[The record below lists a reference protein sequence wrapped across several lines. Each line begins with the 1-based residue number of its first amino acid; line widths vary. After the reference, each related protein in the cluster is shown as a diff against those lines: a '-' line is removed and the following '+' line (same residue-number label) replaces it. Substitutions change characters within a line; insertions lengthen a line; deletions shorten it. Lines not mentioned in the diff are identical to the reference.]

1 METFLLN
8 LLKTSLLGSLAIL
21 AMLVLKPLWR
31 ERYRAK
37 TRCWLWLALA
47 AFLLLPVDF
56 SVKNAPVQAAPPK
69 DYTLFVGT
77 DKTAIQSTDN
87 LFGDMAE
94 KSGQSPAQVRDTIIQ
109 RPVTNPEQKT
119 TRYIPVTTILFYG
132 YLAGAAAFLL
142 YQGVSYALFRRTVRR
157 WKRDVSRADYAAML
171 SDTARDLG
179 VSAPEMIVCEA
190 ISTPAVTGL
199 LRPRLLLPHE
209 RYDVQELRYILR
221 HELCH
226 LKRRDMLLKLVL
238 LAANAMHWFNPVVY
252 LMLRQADEDIEL
264 ACDSAATDGLE
275 LPERAAYSRTL
286 LAAVQSSVRALPAT
300 TCFGG
305 TVERLKRR
313 ITNVLGAQKK
323 RGLGVVALVLALTL
337 TAGCA
342 ISWGERAQKNDDP
355 FADKSYTV
363 DILLYEAPAF
373 TDGFTD
379 GTYPSFRTTTNTAGE
394 KYVTLCDA
402 WGSTSIY
409 GPMEEYTLEKQ
420 SFYALFG
427 STKASPVDDLI
438 QNNKSAWSGHCEEA
452 SDGQPNQ
459 VYLLKQKDGS
469 VYLGLA
475 GDYEEDGSELFCS
488 VFRLNEQVNPIYA
501 SMDDYAAACVED
513 LKKGTMTYSVSENND
528 YASRSI
534 EDTVA
539 DVRVTQLEQADS
551 LGNLS
556 PDGTV
561 LELWYFQYEM
571 KPTNEAGMQID
582 VIGGQELTDDG
593 YLNENWTH
601 YLTVLHYT
609 YGEKTGYQV
618 IGTYTGNDGLWYNG
632 CSYSGEEKYYLHDF
646 YVDYAGL
653 DLPKMFIPD
662 LLNDTAADG
671 YGRANQCEARLIS
684 GDGSY
689 YFYAPITAWAC
700 NPGTEF
706 WYSRYDTG
714 SYFNAKKLEQS
725 LDEAKA
731 EWESTGAKA
740 EKTDAGWRF
749 VTHEGM
755 SNTIVTLFDAPDGTC
770 YEVTTHWTFD
780 GSTEENQ
787 WGWNRD
793 RAVEGEAVILQAMVN
808 SFRTS
813 KILFTDGSPNGSESS
828 DPAPDDTAFQADLQL
843 ASNGGASWL
852 SLNTDGMA
860 VGGHDPKDSA
870 PTVLLDT
877 CDYKEYDPSESSP
890 SGSAVPPGGGN
901 PLALCLS
908 LSNSARFTFYE
919 GSDFMLY
926 QHGDT
931 RYYKVSSYGDYAT
944 IFDAMLAWYNKT
956 PDKEATFESDLVL
969 ASNAATVDILAFCP
983 ASGESG
989 SHAPLLTGYSVALDS
1004 YEYKPIDKP
1013 KNLDGLD
1020 SVELWPHNAQATCLI
1035 FYKGTNTVKYVSG
1048 KSERYYRA
1056 VGDFSIV
1063 DNDGRTLYDLMRV
1076 WYDTAEYS
1084 DMLTSDVRA
1093 QSKSFS
1099 WQEAAQN
1106 WANAYYGTQKEVTSG
1121 SIYKFTWLNVT
1132 VNPAEET
1139 TQAKRKAGEIDD
1151 NTYCFAV
1158 RVEFTAESANALQSA
1173 MAGNT
1178 VKCEN
1183 PAAPK
1188 DAYEFYRCCTI
1199 QLRDDGRW
1207 YGTELGTGWLCA
1219 IPKKEGLPPPF
1230 FAVFQRRA
1238 GKSTGTSQRYVV

>member
-37 TRCWLWLALA
+37 TRCWLWLAMA

-142 YQGVSYALFRRTVRR
+142 YQGISYAHFRRTVRR

-171 SDTARDLG
+171 SNTARDLG

-323 RGLGVVALVLALTL
+323 RGLGVVALVLALTF

-342 ISWGERAQKNDDP
+342 VSWGNKNELSDP
-355 FADKSYTV
+355 FGKSYTIA
-363 DILLYEAPAF
+363 DIVYIGVEPDDTFRENAANAELLLRPDAQSITLTWTDRYKWDCTAAGSFEMTEENFDRYFDGSAFEAADNPAGWQESDMSAAKLRRENANTWCF
-373 TDGFTD
+373 TTSSPPDGLTD
-379 GTYPSFRTTTNTAGE
+379 Y
-394 KYVTLCDA
+394 LC
-402 WGSTSIY
+402 
-409 GPMEEYTLEKQ
+409 
-420 SFYALFG
+420 
-427 STKASPVDDLI
+427 
-438 QNNKSAWSGHCEEA
+438 
-452 SDGQPNQ
+452 
-459 VYLLKQKDGS
+459 LLQQKDGTL
-469 VYLGLA
+469 YLAMGYYPDSKQTAPHCFHTL
-475 GDYEEDGSELFCS
+475 
-488 VFRLNEQVNPIYA
+488 FRLAEKAVPIYA

-571 KPTNEAGMQID
+571 KPTNEAGAQINI
-582 VIGGQELTDDG
+582 VGGQELTDDG
-593 YLNENWTH
+593 YLNEHWTH

-609 YGEKTGYQV
+609 YGEKTGYQI

-646 YVDYAGL
+646 YIDYAGL
-653 DLPKMFIPD
+653 NEPKMYIPD
-662 LLNDTAADG
+662 LVDGLVEDG
-671 YGRANQCEARLIS
+671 YGHGNSVEGRLIS
-684 GDGSY
+684 GSTYNFCY
-689 YFYAPITAWAC
+689 YYVPITGWAC
-700 NPGTEF
+700 SPGTDY

-714 SYFNAKKLEQS
+714 SYFSVKKLERGIN
-725 LDEAKA
+725 DAKA
-731 EWESTGAKA
+731 EWESTGVTG
-740 EKTDAGWRF
+740 EKVDTGCWRY

-755 SNTIVTLFDAPDGTC
+755 SNTIVTLFAGPNNTT
-770 YEVTTHWTFD
+770 YEVEIHWLFD

-787 WGWNRD
+787 WGWNHD
-793 RAVEGEAVILQAMVN
+793 RAVEEEAVILQAMVKHFTIN
-808 SFRTS
+808 GG
-813 KILFTDGSPNGSESS
+813 IYFTDGSSDSES
-828 DPAPDDTAFQADLQL
+828 PADTAFLTDLQL
-843 ASNGGASWL
+843 AANGGIESLTLFPAATSSIISPCEPVSTEGSELHVDLSNYGYSSTSEPENISLLNHIRIDLKGDSQSWF
-852 SLNTDGMA
+852 
-860 VGGHDPKDSA
+860 
-870 PTVLLDT
+870 
-877 CDYKEYDPSESSP
+877 ESYQ
-890 SGSAVPPGGGN
+890 GGN
-901 PLALCLS
+901 VIGYCAENRP
-908 LSNSARFTFYE
+908 TE
-919 GSDFMLY
+919 
-926 QHGDT
+926 
-931 RYYKVSSYGDYAT
+931 YY
-944 IFDAMLAWYNKT
+944 
-956 PDKEATFESDLVL
+956 
-969 ASNAATVDILAFCP
+969 LAF
-983 ASGESG
+983 
-989 SHAPLLTGYSVALDS
+989 
-1004 YEYKPIDKP
+1004 
-1013 KNLDGLD
+1013 
-1020 SVELWPHNAQATCLI
+1020 
-1035 FYKGTNTVKYVSG
+1035 
-1048 KSERYYRA
+1048 
-1056 VGDFSIV
+1056 GDF
-1063 DNDGRTLYDLMRV
+1063 GKYATLYDVILEWYHSAQSGTKPSDASSTTTTNAVSRDSLIKAADSYV
-1076 WYDTAEYS
+1076 DLGGYLWYTAGGKFCRWREGGSVETVCDLPLDYDTPVSASLSTQDNRILMNYHIGGATMGSFITDLYDTDGKKLSSINGYNAIAISGDIIVMTDHFMPTSNNMSISYDCGKTFTEFGDKDWFYGS
-1084 DMLTSDVRA
+1084 ALTED
-1093 QSKSFS
+1093 
-1099 WQEAAQN
+1099 
-1106 WANAYYGTQKEVTSG
+1106 GTYVTSVNSSLEIRDG
-1121 SIYKFTWLNVT
+1121 YVYTTAVYDINHEKSDDPLVT
-1132 VNPAEET
+1132 H
-1139 TQAKRKAGEIDD
+1139 
-1151 NTYCFAV
+1151 AV
-1158 RVEFTAESANALQSA
+1158 RISI
-1173 MAGNT
+1173 
-1178 VKCEN
+1178 K
-1183 PAAPK
+1183 
-1188 DAYEFYRCCTI
+1188 
-1199 QLRDDGRW
+1199 
-1207 YGTELGTGWLCA
+1207 TGAQEILD
-1219 IPKKEGLPPPF
+1219 
-1230 FAVFQRRA
+1230 
-1238 GKSTGTSQRYVV
+1238 

>member
-94 KSGQSPAQVRDTIIQ
+94 KSGQSPAAVRDTIIQ

-157 WKRDVSRADYAAML
+157 WKRDVARADYAAML

-179 VSAPEMIVCEA
+179 VSAPAMIVCEA

-323 RGLGVVALVLALTL
+323 RGLGIVALVLALTL

-342 ISWGERAQKNDDP
+342 VSWGERAQKNDDP

-363 DILLYEAPAF
+363 DTLLYEAPGF

-379 GTYPSFRTTTNTAGE
+379 GAYPTFRTATNPAGE
-394 KYVTLCDA
+394 KYVTMFNDLGYA
-402 WGSTSIY
+402 LIY
-409 GPMEEYTLEKQ
+409 GPMEEYKLEKQ

-427 STKASPVDDLI
+427 NTRDASPVDDLM
-438 QNNKSAWSGHCEEA
+438 QHNKSAWTGYCEEA
-452 SDGQPNQ
+452 KDSQPYQ
-459 VYLLKQKDGS
+459 AYLLEQEDGTI
-469 VYLGLA
+469 YLGLSA
-475 GDYEEDGSELFCS
+475 DYAEDGSECFCM
-488 VFRLNEQVNPIYA
+488 VYRLEKEDDTIYA
-501 SMDDYAAACVED
+501 SMDDYAAERVAG
-513 LKKGTMTYSVSENND
+513 LKKSMMTYSVSENNE
-528 YASRSI
+528 YGARSI
-534 EDTVA
+534 VDTIA
-539 DVRVTQLEQADS
+539 DVRVTQLEFADS

-571 KPTNEAGMQID
+571 KPTNEAGAQINI
-582 VIGGQELTDDG
+582 VGGQELTDDG
-593 YLNENWTH
+593 YLNEHWTH

-609 YGEKTGYQV
+609 SGEKTGYQI
-618 IGTYTGNDGLWYNG
+618 IGTSMSNDGLWYNG
-632 CSYSGEEKYYLHDF
+632 CSYGVDLKYYLHDF

-653 DLPKMFIPD
+653 DLPKMYIPNLVD
-662 LLNDTAADG
+662 GLVEDG
-671 YGRANQCEARLIS
+671 YGHGNTVEGRLIS
-684 GDGSY
+684 GNGNYS
-689 YFYAPITAWAC
+689 FYVPISGWTYKPDAEYA
-700 NPGTEF
+700 EY
-706 WYSRYDTG
+706 WYSSYNTG
-714 SYFNAKKLEQS
+714 SYFSVTEVDHS
-725 LDEAKA
+725 LYDEKP
-731 EWESTGAKA
+731 EWESAGYTA
-740 EKTDAGWRF
+740 EWIDESCRF

-755 SNTIVTLFDAPDGTC
+755 SNTVVTLFNGPNNTC
-770 YEVTTHWTFD
+770 YIVEIHWLFD

-787 WGWNRD
+787 WGWNHD
-793 RAVEGEAVILQAMVN
+793 RAVEEEAVILQAMVN

-813 KILFTDGSPNGSESS
+813 KILFTEKETSDSAAASTGFDALDAALDALGDMNVTADPLGHAVMVPNATAKWDDRNGTNIAYRTEIAKQFRQYSWKEASNVAQFGEEVLSVQCGRWNFYLYSNYKNVLSFFDQES
-828 DPAPDDTAFQADLQL
+828 DPKGYPYAFEITNTGAENAVWDAFYKWYEEAVAADNGKQAVTTTATDTLSRDSITKSADSYVDL
-843 ASNGGASWL
+843 
-852 SLNTDGMA
+852 DGYLWYIFS
-860 VGGHDPKDSA
+860 GK
-870 PTVLLDT
+870 L
-877 CDYKEYDPSESSP
+877 CRWRE
-890 SGSAVPPGGGN
+890 GSAVETICTLPIDTLTDSPVRATLSIMVSRVALRYHIGGATMG
-901 PLALCLS
+901 
-908 LSNSARFTFYE
+908 T
-919 GSDFMLY
+919 
-926 QHGDT
+926 
-931 RYYKVSSYGDYAT
+931 YAT
-944 IFDAMLAWYNKT
+944 ELYNSDGKQYVKIDGYESIAFDNHGNIVKT
-956 PDKEATFESDLVL
+956 LQFPPAQNNLSISYDSGKTWTSIGDADYFYGSVTEEGDIVNYTRADLTIRDGYVYTT
-969 ASNAATVDILAFCP
+969 AVYDVHHEKSNA
-983 ASGESG
+983 
-989 SHAPLLTGYSVALDS
+989 PL
-1004 YEYKPIDKP
+1004 
-1013 KNLDGLD
+1013 
-1020 SVELWPHNAQATCLI
+1020 
-1035 FYKGTNTVKYVSG
+1035 
-1048 KSERYYRA
+1048 
-1056 VGDFSIV
+1056 
-1063 DNDGRTLYDLMRV
+1063 
-1076 WYDTAEYS
+1076 
-1084 DMLTSDVRA
+1084 
-1093 QSKSFS
+1093 
-1099 WQEAAQN
+1099 
-1106 WANAYYGTQKEVTSG
+1106 VTH
-1121 SIYKFTWLNVT
+1121 
-1132 VNPAEET
+1132 
-1139 TQAKRKAGEIDD
+1139 
-1151 NTYCFAV
+1151 AV
-1158 RVEFTAESANALQSA
+1158 RISI
-1173 MAGNT
+1173 
-1178 VKCEN
+1178 K
-1183 PAAPK
+1183 
-1188 DAYEFYRCCTI
+1188 
-1199 QLRDDGRW
+1199 
-1207 YGTELGTGWLCA
+1207 TGAQEILD
-1219 IPKKEGLPPPF
+1219 
-1230 FAVFQRRA
+1230 
-1238 GKSTGTSQRYVV
+1238 

>member
-157 WKRDVSRADYAAML
+157 WKRDVARADYASLL

-264 ACDSAATDGLE
+264 ACDSAATDDLDRA
-275 LPERAAYSRTL
+275 ERAAYSRTL

-342 ISWGERAQKNDDP
+342 VSWGERTQKNDDP

-363 DILLYEAPAF
+363 DTLLYEAPGF

-379 GTYPSFRTTTNTAGE
+379 GAYPTFRTATNPAGE
-394 KYVTLCDA
+394 KYVTMFNDLGYA
-402 WGSTSIY
+402 LIY
-409 GPMEEYTLEKQ
+409 GPMEEYKLEKQ

-427 STKASPVDDLI
+427 STRDASPVDDLM
-438 QNNKSAWSGHCEEA
+438 QHNKSAWTGYCEEA
-452 SDGQPNQ
+452 KDSQPYQ
-459 VYLLKQKDGS
+459 AYLLEQEDGTI
-469 VYLGLA
+469 YLGLSA
-475 GDYEEDGSELFCS
+475 DYAEDGSECFCM
-488 VFRLNEQVNPIYA
+488 VYRLEKQDDTIYA
-501 SMDDYAAACVED
+501 SMDNYAATYVEE
-513 LKKGTMTYSVSENND
+513 LKKGTMTYSVSENNE

-593 YLNENWTH
+593 YLNEHWTH

-609 YGEKTGYQV
+609 YGEKTGYQI
-618 IGTYTGNDGLWYNG
+618 IGTSMSNDGLWYNG
-632 CSYSGEEKYYLHDF
+632 CSYGVDLKYYLHDF

-653 DLPKMFIPD
+653 DLPKMYIPNLVD
-662 LLNDTAADG
+662 GLVEDG
-671 YGRANQCEARLIS
+671 YGHGNSVEGRLVS
-684 GDGSY
+684 DSTYNFCY
-689 YFYAPITAWAC
+689 YYVPITGWAC
-700 NPGTEF
+700 SPGTDY

-714 SYFNAKKLEQS
+714 SYFSVKKLERGIN
-725 LDEAKA
+725 DAKA

-740 EKTDAGWRF
+740 EKTDTGWRY

-755 SNTIVTLFDAPDGTC
+755 SNTIVTLFDAPDNTC
-770 YEVTTHWTFD
+770 YEVEIHWSFD
-780 GSTEENQ
+780 GSTAENE

-793 RAVEGEAVILQAMVN
+793 RAVEEEAVILQAMVN

-813 KILFTDGSPNGSESS
+813 KILPTTDPVLD
-828 DPAPDDTAFQADLQL
+828 DPAFKADLQL
-843 ASNGGASWL
+843 ATNGGASWMYL
-852 SLNTDGMA
+852 SKNSAA
-860 VGGHDPKDSA
+860 VSDCNMRNVT
-870 PTVLLDT
+870 PTVNLDECSYALLNEEFTPDDGKQT
-877 CDYKEYDPSESSP
+877 
-890 SGSAVPPGGGN
+890 
-901 PLALCLS
+901 LTLW
-908 LSNSARFTFYE
+908 LSNNDSSHLAFFE
-919 GSDFMLY
+919 GTDIMLY
-926 QHGDT
+926 QRDGAH
-931 RYYKVSSYGDYAT
+931 YYKVSSYGDYAT
-944 IFDAMLAWYNKT
+944 LYDAMLAWYNS
-956 PDKEATFESDLVL
+956 AAESD
-969 ASNAATVDILAFCP
+969 
-983 ASGESG
+983 
-989 SHAPLLTGYSVALDS
+989 
-1004 YEYKPIDKP
+1004 
-1013 KNLDGLD
+1013 
-1020 SVELWPHNAQATCLI
+1020 
-1035 FYKGTNTVKYVSG
+1035 
-1048 KSERYYRA
+1048 
-1056 VGDFSIV
+1056 
-1063 DNDGRTLYDLMRV
+1063 
-1076 WYDTAEYS
+1076 
-1084 DMLTSDVRA
+1084 
-1093 QSKSFS
+1093 
-1099 WQEAAQN
+1099 
-1106 WANAYYGTQKEVTSG
+1106 
-1121 SIYKFTWLNVT
+1121 
-1132 VNPAEET
+1132 
-1139 TQAKRKAGEIDD
+1139 
-1151 NTYCFAV
+1151 
-1158 RVEFTAESANALQSA
+1158 
-1173 MAGNT
+1173 
-1178 VKCEN
+1178 
-1183 PAAPK
+1183 
-1188 DAYEFYRCCTI
+1188 
-1199 QLRDDGRW
+1199 
-1207 YGTELGTGWLCA
+1207 
-1219 IPKKEGLPPPF
+1219 
-1230 FAVFQRRA
+1230 
-1238 GKSTGTSQRYVV
+1238 TGTSAIASATVTRDSIIKAAGSYVDYGGYLWYTAGGKFCRWREGGSVETVCDLPLDYDTPVSASLSTQDNRILMNYHIGGATMGSFITDLYDTDGKKLSSINGYNAIAISGDIIVMTDYFMPTPNNLSISYDCGKTFTEFGDKDWFYGSALTEDGTYVTSVNSSLEIRDGYVYTTAVYDINHEKSDDPLVTHAVRISIKTGAQEILD

>member
-77 DKTAIQSTDN
+77 DKTTIQSTDN

-109 RPVTNPEQKT
+109 RPVTNPKQKT

-157 WKRDVSRADYAAML
+157 WKRDVARADYAAML

-342 ISWGERAQKNDDP
+342 VSWGERAQKNDDP

-363 DILLYEAPAF
+363 DTLLYEAPGF

-379 GTYPSFRTTTNTAGE
+379 GAYPTFRTATNPAGE
-394 KYVTLCDA
+394 KYVTMFNDLGYA
-402 WGSTSIY
+402 LIY
-409 GPMEEYTLEKQ
+409 GPMEEYKLEKQ

-427 STKASPVDDLI
+427 NTRDASPVDDLM
-438 QNNKSAWSGHCEEA
+438 QHNKSAWTGYCEEA
-452 SDGQPNQ
+452 KDSQPYQ
-459 VYLLKQKDGS
+459 TYLLEQEDGTI
-469 VYLGLA
+469 YLGLSA
-475 GDYEEDGSELFCS
+475 DYAEDGSECFCM
-488 VFRLNEQVNPIYA
+488 VYRLEKEDDTIYA
-501 SMDDYAAACVED
+501 SMDDYAAERVAE

-793 RAVEGEAVILQAMVN
+793 RAVEGEAAILQAMTD
-808 SFRTS
+808 SFTITG
-813 KILFTDGSPNGSESS
+813 KILLTQEDASAASTGFDALDAALDALGDMNVTADPLGHAVMVPNATAKWDDRNGTNIAYRTEIAKQFRQYSWKEASNVAQFGEEVLSVQCGRWNFYLYSNYKNVLSFFDQESDPKGYPYAFEITNTGAENAVWDAFYKWYEEAVAADNGKQTVTPAATDTLSRASITKSADSYVDNDDYLWYISGGKLCRWREGSAVETICTLPIDSLTDSPVRATLSIMVSRVALNYHIGGATMGTYVTDLYNYDGKLYVKIDGYESIAFDNYGNIVKTLQFPPAQNNLSISYDTGKTWTAIGDADYFYGSVTENNDSISYAPADLSIRDGYVYTTAVYDINHEKSS
-828 DPAPDDTAFQADLQL
+828 DP
-843 ASNGGASWL
+843 
-852 SLNTDGMA
+852 
-860 VGGHDPKDSA
+860 
-870 PTVLLDT
+870 
-877 CDYKEYDPSESSP
+877 
-890 SGSAVPPGGGN
+890 
-901 PLALCLS
+901 
-908 LSNSARFTFYE
+908 
-919 GSDFMLY
+919 
-926 QHGDT
+926 
-931 RYYKVSSYGDYAT
+931 
-944 IFDAMLAWYNKT
+944 
-956 PDKEATFESDLVL
+956 LV
-969 ASNAATVDILAFCP
+969 T
-983 ASGESG
+983 
-989 SHAPLLTGYSVALDS
+989 H
-1004 YEYKPIDKP
+1004 
-1013 KNLDGLD
+1013 
-1020 SVELWPHNAQATCLI
+1020 
-1035 FYKGTNTVKYVSG
+1035 
-1048 KSERYYRA
+1048 
-1056 VGDFSIV
+1056 
-1063 DNDGRTLYDLMRV
+1063 
-1076 WYDTAEYS
+1076 
-1084 DMLTSDVRA
+1084 
-1093 QSKSFS
+1093 
-1099 WQEAAQN
+1099 
-1106 WANAYYGTQKEVTSG
+1106 
-1121 SIYKFTWLNVT
+1121 
-1132 VNPAEET
+1132 
-1139 TQAKRKAGEIDD
+1139 
-1151 NTYCFAV
+1151 AV
-1158 RVEFTAESANALQSA
+1158 RISI
-1173 MAGNT
+1173 
-1178 VKCEN
+1178 K
-1183 PAAPK
+1183 
-1188 DAYEFYRCCTI
+1188 
-1199 QLRDDGRW
+1199 
-1207 YGTELGTGWLCA
+1207 TGAQEILD
-1219 IPKKEGLPPPF
+1219 
-1230 FAVFQRRA
+1230 
-1238 GKSTGTSQRYVV
+1238 

>member
-109 RPVTNPEQKT
+109 RPVTNPAQKT

-179 VSAPEMIVCEA
+179 MSAPEMIVCEA

-323 RGLGVVALVLALTL
+323 RGFGVVALVLALTL

-342 ISWGERAQKNDDP
+342 VSWGERAQKNDDP

-363 DILLYEAPAF
+363 DTLLYEAPGF

-379 GTYPSFRTTTNTAGE
+379 GAYPTFRTATNPAGE
-394 KYVTLCDA
+394 KYVTMFNDLGYA
-402 WGSTSIY
+402 LIY
-409 GPMEEYTLEKQ
+409 GPMEEYKLEKQ

-427 STKASPVDDLI
+427 NTRDASPVDDLM
-438 QNNKSAWSGHCEEA
+438 QHNKSAWTGYCEEA
-452 SDGQPNQ
+452 KDSQPYQ
-459 VYLLKQKDGS
+459 AYLLEQEDGTI
-469 VYLGLA
+469 YLGLSA
-475 GDYEEDGSELFCS
+475 DYAEDGSECFCM
-488 VFRLNEQVNPIYA
+488 VYQLEKEDDTIYA
-501 SMDDYAAACVED
+501 SMDDYAAERVAE
-513 LKKGTMTYSVSENND
+513 LKKGTMTYSVSENNE

-539 DVRVTQLEQADS
+539 DVRVTQLEFADS

-571 KPTNEAGMQID
+571 KLTNEAGMQID

-609 YGEKTGYQV
+609 YGEKTGYQI

-646 YVDYAGL
+646 YIDYAGL

-793 RAVEGEAVILQAMVN
+793 RAVEGEAEVLRAMVR
-808 SFRTS
+808 SFTVNW
-813 KILFTDGSPNGSESS
+813 DADAAA
-828 DPAPDDTAFQADLQL
+828 DPALDDSDFQADLQL
-843 ASNGGASWL
+843 ASNGGAAWMFLYRDNAAITDRDMLNVTPTVRLDECSYALLHDKFTPADGARSLTLWL
-852 SLNTDGMA
+852 SNNDSSHLVFFEDTDI
-860 VGGHDPKDSA
+860 
-870 PTVLLDT
+870 
-877 CDYKEYDPSESSP
+877 
-890 SGSAVPPGGGN
+890 
-901 PLALCLS
+901 
-908 LSNSARFTFYE
+908 
-919 GSDFMLY
+919 MLY
-926 QHGDT
+926 QRDDAY
-931 RYYKVSSYGDYAT
+931 YYKVSDYGDYAT
-944 IFDAMLAWYNKT
+944 LYDAMLAWFNSAQSGTEPSDASSATTTNAVSRDSLIKAADSYVDLGGYLWYTADGKFCRWHEGGSVETLRELPYNDVT
-956 PDKEATFESDLVL
+956 DQPAIATL
-969 ASNAATVDILAFCP
+969 AVEYDQ
-983 ASGESG
+983 
-989 SHAPLLTGYSVALDS
+989 VALRWHIGGATTGTTMLELYGADGKRTM
-1004 YEYKPIDKP
+1004 E
-1013 KNLDGLD
+1013 LDG
-1020 SVELWPHNAQATCLI
+1020 SAP
-1035 FYKGTNTVKYVSG
+1035 
-1048 KSERYYRA
+1048 
-1056 VGDFSIV
+1056 
-1063 DNDGRTLYDLMRV
+1063 
-1076 WYDTAEYS
+1076 
-1084 DMLTSDVRA
+1084 
-1093 QSKSFS
+1093 
-1099 WQEAAQN
+1099 
-1106 WANAYYGTQKEVTSG
+1106 
-1121 SIYKFTWLNVT
+1121 
-1132 VNPAEET
+1132 
-1139 TQAKRKAGEIDD
+1139 
-1151 NTYCFAV
+1151 FAI
-1158 RVEFTAESANALQSA
+1158 S
-1173 MAGNT
+1173 GNT
-1178 VKCEN
+1178 VVKLLSFPPTTGNLLLSTDGGKTWSAIGDADWFYGSVTEDSSGSTSYALADLTIRDGYVYTTAVYDVHHEKSN
-1183 PAAPK
+1183 APLVTHAVRISIK
-1188 DAYEFYRCCTI
+1188 
-1199 QLRDDGRW
+1199 
-1207 YGTELGTGWLCA
+1207 TGAQEILD
-1219 IPKKEGLPPPF
+1219 
-1230 FAVFQRRA
+1230 
-1238 GKSTGTSQRYVV
+1238 

>member
-157 WKRDVSRADYAAML
+157 WKRDVARADYASLL

-264 ACDSAATDGLE
+264 ACDSAATDDLDRA
-275 LPERAAYSRTL
+275 ERAAYSRTL

-342 ISWGERAQKNDDP
+342 VSWGERTQKNDDP

-363 DILLYEAPAF
+363 DTLLYEAPGF

-379 GTYPSFRTTTNTAGE
+379 GAYPTFRTATNPAGE
-394 KYVTLCDA
+394 KYVTMFNDLGYA
-402 WGSTSIY
+402 LIY
-409 GPMEEYTLEKQ
+409 GPMEEYKLEKQ

-427 STKASPVDDLI
+427 STRDASPVDDLM
-438 QNNKSAWSGHCEEA
+438 QHNKSAWTGYCEEA
-452 SDGQPNQ
+452 KDSQPYQ
-459 VYLLKQKDGS
+459 AYLLEQEDGTI
-469 VYLGLA
+469 YLGLSA
-475 GDYEEDGSELFCS
+475 DYAEDGSECFCM
-488 VFRLNEQVNPIYA
+488 VYRLEKEDDTIYA
-501 SMDDYAAACVED
+501 SMDDYAAERVAE
-513 LKKGTMTYSVSENND
+513 LKKGTMTYSVSENNE

-539 DVRVTQLEQADS
+539 DVRVTQLEFADS

-813 KILFTDGSPNGSESS
+813 KILPTTDPVLD
-828 DPAPDDTAFQADLQL
+828 DPAFKADLQL
-843 ASNGGASWL
+843 ATNGGASWMYL
-852 SLNTDGMA
+852 SKNSAA
-860 VGGHDPKDSA
+860 VSDCNMRNVT
-870 PTVLLDT
+870 PTVNLDECSYALLNEEFTPDDGKQT
-877 CDYKEYDPSESSP
+877 
-890 SGSAVPPGGGN
+890 
-901 PLALCLS
+901 LTLW
-908 LSNSARFTFYE
+908 LSNNDSSHLAFFE
-919 GSDFMLY
+919 GTDIMLY
-926 QHGDT
+926 QRDGAH
-931 RYYKVSSYGDYAT
+931 YYKVSSYGDYAT
-944 IFDAMLAWYNKT
+944 LYDAMLAWYNS
-956 PDKEATFESDLVL
+956 AAESD
-969 ASNAATVDILAFCP
+969 
-983 ASGESG
+983 
-989 SHAPLLTGYSVALDS
+989 
-1004 YEYKPIDKP
+1004 
-1013 KNLDGLD
+1013 
-1020 SVELWPHNAQATCLI
+1020 
-1035 FYKGTNTVKYVSG
+1035 
-1048 KSERYYRA
+1048 
-1056 VGDFSIV
+1056 
-1063 DNDGRTLYDLMRV
+1063 
-1076 WYDTAEYS
+1076 
-1084 DMLTSDVRA
+1084 
-1093 QSKSFS
+1093 
-1099 WQEAAQN
+1099 
-1106 WANAYYGTQKEVTSG
+1106 
-1121 SIYKFTWLNVT
+1121 
-1132 VNPAEET
+1132 
-1139 TQAKRKAGEIDD
+1139 
-1151 NTYCFAV
+1151 
-1158 RVEFTAESANALQSA
+1158 
-1173 MAGNT
+1173 
-1178 VKCEN
+1178 
-1183 PAAPK
+1183 
-1188 DAYEFYRCCTI
+1188 
-1199 QLRDDGRW
+1199 
-1207 YGTELGTGWLCA
+1207 
-1219 IPKKEGLPPPF
+1219 
-1230 FAVFQRRA
+1230 
-1238 GKSTGTSQRYVV
+1238 TGTSAIASATVTRDSIIKAAGSYVDYGGYLWYTAGGKFCRWREGGSVETVCDLPLDYDTPVSASLSTQDNRILMNYHIGGATMGSFITDLYDTDGKKLSSINGYNAIAISGDIIVMTDYFMPTPNNLSISYDCGKTFTEFGDKDWFYGSALTEDGTYVTSVNSSLEIRDGYVYTTAVYDINHEKSDDPLVTHAVRISIKTGAQEILD

>member
-47 AFLLLPVDF
+47 VFLLLPVDF

-77 DKTAIQSTDN
+77 DKTTIQSTDN

-157 WKRDVSRADYAAML
+157 WKRDVARADYAAML

-226 LKRRDMLLKLVL
+226 LKRRDMLFKLVL

-264 ACDSAATDGLE
+264 ACDSAATDGLDRT
-275 LPERAAYSRTL
+275 ERAAYSRTL

-342 ISWGERAQKNDDP
+342 VGWGERAQKNDP
-355 FADKSYTV
+355 FGGTTFSVEEAVYLATEARNAVRGFPYAPDTTFRALTIDSEKRVTMFTVSGDEFVFSPMEAASIDKST
-363 DILLYEAPAF
+363 F
-373 TDGFTD
+373 
-379 GTYPSFRTTTNTAGE
+379 S
-394 KYVTLCDA
+394 
-402 WGSTSIY
+402 
-409 GPMEEYTLEKQ
+409 
-420 SFYALFG
+420 ALFND
-427 STKASPVDDLI
+427 SSAE
-438 QNNKSAWSGHCEEA
+438 AWSGMSADELISGNQAVWKGSA
-452 SDGQPNQ
+452 SDATYEDYYN
-459 VYLLKQKDGS
+459 VLYLFAQKDGS
-469 VYLGLA
+469 FYVGLA
-475 GDYEEDGSELFCS
+475 YQALGSDSLNKAIEGIGS
-488 VFRLNEQVNPIYA
+488 VYRLIVENTDTIYA

-571 KPTNEAGMQID
+571 KPTNEAGVEIEP
-582 VIGGQELTDDG
+582 VGGQYVTDDG
-593 YLNENWTH
+593 YLRESWTH

-755 SNTIVTLFDAPDGTC
+755 SNTVVTLFDAPDNTC
-770 YEVTTHWTFD
+770 YEVEIHWSFD
-780 GSTEENQ
+780 GSTAENE

-793 RAVEGEAVILQAMVN
+793 RAVEGEAEVLRAMVR
-808 SFRTS
+808 SFTVNW
-813 KILFTDGSPNGSESS
+813 DADAAA
-828 DPAPDDTAFQADLQL
+828 DPALDDSDFQADLQL
-843 ASNGGASWL
+843 ASNGGAAWMFLYRDNAAITDRDMLNVTPTVRLDECSYALLHDKFTPADGARSLTLWL
-852 SLNTDGMA
+852 SNNDSSHLAFFEGTDI
-860 VGGHDPKDSA
+860 
-870 PTVLLDT
+870 
-877 CDYKEYDPSESSP
+877 
-890 SGSAVPPGGGN
+890 
-901 PLALCLS
+901 
-908 LSNSARFTFYE
+908 
-919 GSDFMLY
+919 MLY
-926 QHGDT
+926 QRDDAY
-931 RYYKVSSYGDYAT
+931 YYKVSDYGDYAT
-944 IFDAMLAWYNKT
+944 LYDAMLAWFNSAQSGT
-956 PDKEATFESDLVL
+956 EPSDASSAT
-969 ASNAATVDILAFCP
+969 T
-983 ASGESG
+983 
-989 SHAPLLTGYSVALDS
+989 
-1004 YEYKPIDKP
+1004 
-1013 KNLDGLD
+1013 
-1020 SVELWPHNAQATCLI
+1020 
-1035 FYKGTNTVKYVSG
+1035 TNTVSRDSLIKAADSYVDLGGYLWYTAGG
-1048 KSERYYRA
+1048 KFYRWHEGGSVETIDTLPIDSLTDSPVRA
-1056 VGDFSIV
+1056 TLSIRGSRV
-1063 DNDGRTLYDLMRV
+1063 ALNYHIGGATMGTYVTDLYNYDGKLYVKIDGYESIAFDNHGNIVKTLQFPPAQNNLSIS
-1076 WYDTAEYS
+1076 YDTGKTWTAIGDADYFYGSVTENNDSISYAPADLSIRDGYVYTTAVYDINHEKSS
-1084 DMLTSDVRA
+1084 DPL
-1093 QSKSFS
+1093 
-1099 WQEAAQN
+1099 
-1106 WANAYYGTQKEVTSG
+1106 VTH
-1121 SIYKFTWLNVT
+1121 
-1132 VNPAEET
+1132 
-1139 TQAKRKAGEIDD
+1139 
-1151 NTYCFAV
+1151 AV
-1158 RVEFTAESANALQSA
+1158 RISI
-1173 MAGNT
+1173 
-1178 VKCEN
+1178 K
-1183 PAAPK
+1183 
-1188 DAYEFYRCCTI
+1188 
-1199 QLRDDGRW
+1199 
-1207 YGTELGTGWLCA
+1207 TGAQEILD
-1219 IPKKEGLPPPF
+1219 
-1230 FAVFQRRA
+1230 
-1238 GKSTGTSQRYVV
+1238 

>member
-94 KSGQSPAQVRDTIIQ
+94 KSGQSPAAVRDTIIQ

-142 YQGVSYALFRRTVRR
+142 YQGISYALFRRTVRR

-199 LRPRLLLPHE
+199 LCPRLLLPHE

-342 ISWGERAQKNDDP
+342 TSWGSRDASTAP
-355 FADKSYTV
+355 FDGSRYNPMFVFGNSELTTGKDFRPLYYVSDGNGFSVQLSQGNGAKSVALTYGSTV
-363 DILLYEAPAF
+363 AVYMPLESVTLTQENF
-373 TDGFTD
+373 D
-379 GTYPSFRTTTNTAGE
+379 GTLLPDLDTLRGDNKAAWRVQLPDNFDDHDPEASPNLVFLLEQEDGTLYLCIGYHFEGGDAFPEDTDRIRWVYRLEKEDDTLYPSM
-394 KYVTLCDA
+394 DA
-402 WGSTSIY
+402 
-409 GPMEEYTLEKQ
+409 
-420 SFYALFG
+420 
-427 STKASPVDDLI
+427 
-438 QNNKSAWSGHCEEA
+438 
-452 SDGQPNQ
+452 
-459 VYLLKQKDGS
+459 
-469 VYLGLA
+469 
-475 GDYEEDGSELFCS
+475 
-488 VFRLNEQVNPIYA
+488 
-501 SMDDYAAACVED
+501 YAAAQVEK
-513 LKKGTMTYSVSENND
+513 LKKSTMSYCTSEDGN
-528 YASRSI
+528 YASQVA

-539 DVRVTQLEQADS
+539 DVRVTQLEQGDS

-571 KPTNEAGMQID
+571 KPTNEAGVEIEP
-582 VIGGQELTDDG
+582 VGGQYVTDDG
-593 YLNENWTH
+593 YLRESWTH

-653 DLPKMFIPD
+653 DLPKIYIPD
-662 LLNDTAADG
+662 LLGGAETDG

-793 RAVEGEAVILQAMVN
+793 RAVEGEAEVLRAMVR
-808 SFRTS
+808 SFTVNW
-813 KILFTDGSPNGSESS
+813 DADAAA
-828 DPAPDDTAFQADLQL
+828 DPALDDSDFQADLQL
-843 ASNGGASWL
+843 ASNGGAAWMFLYRDNAAITDRDMLNVTPTVRLDECSYALLHDKFTPADGARSLTLWL
-852 SLNTDGMA
+852 SNNDSSHLAFFEGTDI
-860 VGGHDPKDSA
+860 
-870 PTVLLDT
+870 
-877 CDYKEYDPSESSP
+877 
-890 SGSAVPPGGGN
+890 
-901 PLALCLS
+901 
-908 LSNSARFTFYE
+908 
-919 GSDFMLY
+919 MLY
-926 QHGDT
+926 QRDDAY
-931 RYYKVSSYGDYAT
+931 YYKVSDYGNYAT
-944 IFDAMLAWYNKT
+944 LYDAMLAWFNSAQSGT
-956 PDKEATFESDLVL
+956 EPSD
-969 ASNAATVDILAFCP
+969 ASSTTTTNAVSRDSLIKAA
-983 ASGESG
+983 
-989 SHAPLLTGYSVALDS
+989 DS
-1004 YEYKPIDKP
+1004 YVDLGGYLWYTAGGKLCRWHEGGSVETIDTLPIDYLNDAPVSASLSTQDNRILMSYHIGGATMGTYVTELYNSDGEQYVKIDGYESIAFDNHGNIVKTLQFP
-1013 KNLDGLD
+1013 PAQNNLSISYD
-1020 SVELWPHNAQATCLI
+1020 
-1035 FYKGTNTVKYVSG
+1035 SG
-1048 KSERYYRA
+1048 KTWTAIGDADYFYGSVTENNDSISYAPADLSIRDGYVYTTA
-1056 VGDFSIV
+1056 V
-1063 DNDGRTLYDLMRV
+1063 YDINH
-1076 WYDTAEYS
+1076 EKS
-1084 DMLTSDVRA
+1084 DDPL
-1093 QSKSFS
+1093 
-1099 WQEAAQN
+1099 
-1106 WANAYYGTQKEVTSG
+1106 VTH
-1121 SIYKFTWLNVT
+1121 
-1132 VNPAEET
+1132 
-1139 TQAKRKAGEIDD
+1139 
-1151 NTYCFAV
+1151 AV
-1158 RVEFTAESANALQSA
+1158 RISI
-1173 MAGNT
+1173 
-1178 VKCEN
+1178 K
-1183 PAAPK
+1183 
-1188 DAYEFYRCCTI
+1188 
-1199 QLRDDGRW
+1199 
-1207 YGTELGTGWLCA
+1207 TGAQEILD
-1219 IPKKEGLPPPF
+1219 
-1230 FAVFQRRA
+1230 
-1238 GKSTGTSQRYVV
+1238 

>member
-142 YQGVSYALFRRTVRR
+142 YQGVSYALFRRTVHR
-157 WKRDVSRADYAAML
+157 WKRDVFRADYAAML

-264 ACDSAATDGLE
+264 ACDSAATDDLDRA
-275 LPERAAYSRTL
+275 ERAAYSRTL

-342 ISWGERAQKNDDP
+342 VSWGNKNELSDP
-355 FADKSYTV
+355 FGKSYTIA
-363 DILLYEAPAF
+363 DIVYIGVEPDDTFRENAANAELLLRSDAQSMTLTWTDHYKWDCTAAGSFEMTEENFDRYFDGSAFEAADNPAGWQESDMSAAKLRRENANTWCF
-373 TDGFTD
+373 TTSSPPDGLTD
-379 GTYPSFRTTTNTAGE
+379 Y
-394 KYVTLCDA
+394 LC
-402 WGSTSIY
+402 
-409 GPMEEYTLEKQ
+409 
-420 SFYALFG
+420 
-427 STKASPVDDLI
+427 
-438 QNNKSAWSGHCEEA
+438 
-452 SDGQPNQ
+452 
-459 VYLLKQKDGS
+459 LLQQKDGTL
-469 VYLGLA
+469 YLAMGYYPDSKQTAPHCFHTL
-475 GDYEEDGSELFCS
+475 
-488 VFRLNEQVNPIYA
+488 FRLAEKAVPIYA

-513 LKKGTMTYSVSENND
+513 LKQGTMTYYTSENGN
-528 YASRSI
+528 YGSQAV

-539 DVRVTQLEQADS
+539 DVRVTQLEFADS

-571 KPTNEAGMQID
+571 KPTNEAGVEIEP
-582 VIGGQELTDDG
+582 VGGQYVTDDG
-593 YLNENWTH
+593 YLRESWTH
-601 YLTVLHYT
+601 YLTVLRYT

-653 DLPKMFIPD
+653 DLPKIYIPD
-662 LLNDTAADG
+662 LLGGAETDG

-725 LDEAKA
+725 LDEAKV

-793 RAVEGEAVILQAMVN
+793 RAVEGEAEVLRAMVR
-808 SFRTS
+808 SFTVNW
-813 KILFTDGSPNGSESS
+813 DADAAA
-828 DPAPDDTAFQADLQL
+828 DPALDDSDFQADLQL
-843 ASNGGASWL
+843 ASNGGAAWMYLSKNSAAVSDCNMRNVTPTVRLDECSYALLHDKFTPADGARSLTLWL
-852 SLNTDGMA
+852 SNNDSSHLAFFEGTDI
-860 VGGHDPKDSA
+860 
-870 PTVLLDT
+870 
-877 CDYKEYDPSESSP
+877 
-890 SGSAVPPGGGN
+890 
-901 PLALCLS
+901 
-908 LSNSARFTFYE
+908 
-919 GSDFMLY
+919 MLY
-926 QHGDT
+926 QRDDAY
-931 RYYKVSSYGDYAT
+931 YYKVSDYGNYAT
-944 IFDAMLAWYNKT
+944 LYDAMLAWFNSAQSGT
-956 PDKEATFESDLVL
+956 EPSDASSATTTNAVSRDSLIKAADSYVDLGGYLWYTAGGKLYRWREGGSVEVL
-969 ASNAATVDILAFCP
+969 HDLPVNDVTDTTVDATLSVVSDQVALRYYIGGGIMGSFVTELYGADGKQS
-983 ASGESG
+983 ATLYGYESIAISG
-989 SHAPLLTGYSVALDS
+989 STIVETTKFPPTVNNLRLSTDGGKTWTSIGDADYFYGSVTEDGSSISYFPGALEIRDGYVYTTAVYD
-1004 YEYKPIDKP
+1004 IDHQK
-1013 KNLDGLD
+1013 
-1020 SVELWPHNAQATCLI
+1020 
-1035 FYKGTNTVKYVSG
+1035 
-1048 KSERYYRA
+1048 
-1056 VGDFSIV
+1056 
-1063 DNDGRTLYDLMRV
+1063 
-1076 WYDTAEYS
+1076 
-1084 DMLTSDVRA
+1084 TSDPL
-1093 QSKSFS
+1093 
-1099 WQEAAQN
+1099 
-1106 WANAYYGTQKEVTSG
+1106 VTHS
-1121 SIYKFTWLNVT
+1121 
-1132 VNPAEET
+1132 
-1139 TQAKRKAGEIDD
+1139 
-1151 NTYCFAV
+1151 V
-1158 RVEFTAESANALQSA
+1158 RVNL
-1173 MAGNT
+1173 
-1178 VKCEN
+1178 K
-1183 PAAPK
+1183 
-1188 DAYEFYRCCTI
+1188 
-1199 QLRDDGRW
+1199 
-1207 YGTELGTGWLCA
+1207 TGAQEILD
-1219 IPKKEGLPPPF
+1219 
-1230 FAVFQRRA
+1230 
-1238 GKSTGTSQRYVV
+1238 

>member
-47 AFLLLPVDF
+47 VFLLLPVDF
-56 SVKNAPVQAAPPK
+56 SVKNAPVQAEPPK

-109 RPVTNPEQKT
+109 RPVTNPEQKA

-171 SDTARDLG
+171 SDTAHDLG

-226 LKRRDMLLKLVL
+226 LKRRDMLFKLVL

-323 RGLGVVALVLALTL
+323 RGLGIVALVLALTL

-342 ISWGERAQKNDDP
+342 VSWGSRDASTAP
-355 FADKSYTV
+355 FDGSRYHPVFVLENPELTIGESFLPLSNITSTSVQLSQADGIKMVALTYTGTAMV
-363 DILLYEAPAF
+363 YTPMESVTLTQENF
-373 TDGFTD
+373 D
-379 GTYPSFRTTTNTAGE
+379 GTLLPDLDALRSDNKTAWRVQLPDNFDDHDPEASPNLVFLLEQEDG
-394 KYVTLCDA
+394 TLYLCIGYHFNGGDA
-402 WGSTSIY
+402 FPEDSDRIRWVY
-409 GPMEEYTLEKQ
+409 RLEK
-420 SFYALFG
+420 
-427 STKASPVDDLI
+427 
-438 QNNKSAWSGHCEEA
+438 
-452 SDGQPNQ
+452 
-459 VYLLKQKDGS
+459 
-469 VYLGLA
+469 
-475 GDYEEDGSELFCS
+475 ED
-488 VFRLNEQVNPIYA
+488 NTIYP
-501 SMDDYAAACVED
+501 SMDDYAAACVEY

-539 DVRVTQLEQADS
+539 DVRVTRLEQGDS

-571 KPTNEAGMQID
+571 KPTNEAGVEIEP
-582 VIGGQELTDDG
+582 VGGQYVTDDG
-593 YLNENWTH
+593 YLRESWTH

-609 YGEKTGYQV
+609 SGEKTGYQI
-618 IGTYTGNDGLWYNG
+618 IGTSMSNDGLWYNG
-632 CSYSGEEKYYLHDF
+632 CGYGVDLKYYLHDF

-653 DLPKMFIPD
+653 DLPKMYIPD
-662 LLNDTAADG
+662 LVDGLVEDG
-671 YGRANQCEARLIS
+671 YGHGNTVEGRLVS
-684 GDGSY
+684 GSTYNFCY
-689 YFYAPITAWAC
+689 YYVPITGWAC
-700 NPGTEF
+700 SPGTDY

-714 SYFNAKKLEQS
+714 SYFSVKKLERGIN
-725 LDEAKA
+725 DAKA
-731 EWESTGAKA
+731 EWESTGVTG
-740 EKTDAGWRF
+740 EKVDTGCWRY

-755 SNTIVTLFDAPDGTC
+755 SNTIVTLFAGPNNTT
-770 YEVTTHWTFD
+770 YEVEIHWLFD

-793 RAVEGEAVILQAMVN
+793 RAVEEEAVILQAMVKHFTIN
-808 SFRTS
+808 GG
-813 KILFTDGSPNGSESS
+813 IYFTDGSSDSES
-828 DPAPDDTAFQADLQL
+828 PADTAFLTDLQL
-843 ASNGGASWL
+843 AANGGIESLTLFPAATSSIISPCEPVSTEGSELHVDLSNYGYSSTSEPENISLLNHIRIDLKGDSQSWF
-852 SLNTDGMA
+852 
-860 VGGHDPKDSA
+860 
-870 PTVLLDT
+870 
-877 CDYKEYDPSESSP
+877 ESYQ
-890 SGSAVPPGGGN
+890 GGN
-901 PLALCLS
+901 VIGYCAENRP
-908 LSNSARFTFYE
+908 TE
-919 GSDFMLY
+919 
-926 QHGDT
+926 
-931 RYYKVSSYGDYAT
+931 YY
-944 IFDAMLAWYNKT
+944 
-956 PDKEATFESDLVL
+956 
-969 ASNAATVDILAFCP
+969 LAF
-983 ASGESG
+983 
-989 SHAPLLTGYSVALDS
+989 
-1004 YEYKPIDKP
+1004 
-1013 KNLDGLD
+1013 
-1020 SVELWPHNAQATCLI
+1020 
-1035 FYKGTNTVKYVSG
+1035 
-1048 KSERYYRA
+1048 
-1056 VGDFSIV
+1056 GDF
-1063 DNDGRTLYDLMRV
+1063 GKYATLYDVILEWYHSAQSGTKPSDASSTTTTNAVSRDSLIKAADSYV
-1076 WYDTAEYS
+1076 DLGGYLWYTAGGKFCRWREGGSVETVCDLPLDYDTPVSASLSTQDNRILMNYHIGGATMGSFITDLYDTDGKKLSSINGYNAIAISGDIIVMTDYFMPTPNNLSISYDCGKTFTEFGDKDWFYGS
-1084 DMLTSDVRA
+1084 ALTED
-1093 QSKSFS
+1093 
-1099 WQEAAQN
+1099 
-1106 WANAYYGTQKEVTSG
+1106 GTYVTSVNSSLEIRDG
-1121 SIYKFTWLNVT
+1121 YAYTTAVYDINHEKSDDPLVT
-1132 VNPAEET
+1132 H
-1139 TQAKRKAGEIDD
+1139 
-1151 NTYCFAV
+1151 AV
-1158 RVEFTAESANALQSA
+1158 RISI
-1173 MAGNT
+1173 
-1178 VKCEN
+1178 K
-1183 PAAPK
+1183 
-1188 DAYEFYRCCTI
+1188 
-1199 QLRDDGRW
+1199 
-1207 YGTELGTGWLCA
+1207 TGAQEILD
-1219 IPKKEGLPPPF
+1219 
-1230 FAVFQRRA
+1230 
-1238 GKSTGTSQRYVV
+1238 

>member
-264 ACDSAATDGLE
+264 ACDSAATDDLDRA
-275 LPERAAYSRTL
+275 ERAAYSRTL

-342 ISWGERAQKNDDP
+342 VSWGERAQKNDDP

-363 DILLYEAPAF
+363 DTLLYEAPGF

-379 GTYPSFRTTTNTAGE
+379 GAYPTFRTATNPAGE
-394 KYVTLCDA
+394 KYVTMFNDLGYA
-402 WGSTSIY
+402 LIY
-409 GPMEEYTLEKQ
+409 GPMEEYKLEKQ

-427 STKASPVDDLI
+427 NTRDASPVDDLM
-438 QNNKSAWSGHCEEA
+438 QHNKSAWTGYCEEA
-452 SDGQPNQ
+452 KDSQPYQ
-459 VYLLKQKDGS
+459 AYLLEQEDGTI
-469 VYLGLA
+469 YLGLSA
-475 GDYEEDGSELFCS
+475 DYAEDGSECFCM
-488 VFRLNEQVNPIYA
+488 VYRLNEQINPIYA

-513 LKKGTMTYSVSENND
+513 LKKGTMTYSVSENNE

-539 DVRVTQLEQADS
+539 DVRVTQLEQGDS

-571 KPTNEAGMQID
+571 KPTNEAGVEIEP
-582 VIGGQELTDDG
+582 VGGQYVTDDG
-593 YLNENWTH
+593 YLRESWTH

-609 YGEKTGYQV
+609 SGEKTGYQV

-632 CSYSGEEKYYLHDF
+632 CNYSGEEKYYLHDF
-646 YVDYAGL
+646 YIDYAGL
-653 DLPKMFIPD
+653 DLPKMFIPN
-662 LLNDTAADG
+662 LLNTATDG

-813 KILFTDGSPNGSESS
+813 KILPTTDPVLD
-828 DPAPDDTAFQADLQL
+828 DPAFKADLQL
-843 ASNGGASWL
+843 ATNGGASWMYL
-852 SLNTDGMA
+852 SKNSAA
-860 VGGHDPKDSA
+860 VSDCNMRNVT
-870 PTVLLDT
+870 PTVKLDECSYALLNEEFTPDDGKQT
-877 CDYKEYDPSESSP
+877 
-890 SGSAVPPGGGN
+890 
-901 PLALCLS
+901 LTLW
-908 LSNSARFTFYE
+908 LSNNDSSHLAFYE
-919 GSDFMLY
+919 GTNVMLY
-926 QHGDT
+926 QRDDA
-931 RYYKVSSYGDYAT
+931 RYYKVSNFGDYAT
-944 IFDAMLAWYNKT
+944 LYDAMLAWFNSAQSGT
-956 PDKEATFESDLVL
+956 EPSD
-969 ASNAATVDILAFCP
+969 ASSTTTTNAVSRDSLINAA
-983 ASGESG
+983 
-989 SHAPLLTGYSVALDS
+989 DS
-1004 YEYKPIDKP
+1004 YVDLGGYLWYTAGGKFCRWRE
-1013 KNLDGLD
+1013 GG
-1020 SVELWPHNAQATCLI
+1020 SVETVCDLPLDYDTPVSASLSTQDNRILMNYHIGGATMGSFI
-1035 FYKGTNTVKYVSG
+1035 T
-1048 KSERYYRA
+1048 
-1056 VGDFSIV
+1056 D
-1063 DNDGRTLYDLMRV
+1063 LYDTDGKKLSSINGYNAIAISGDIIVMTDYFMPTPNNLSIS
-1076 WYDTAEYS
+1076 YDCGKTFTEFGDKDWFYGSA
-1084 DMLTSDVRA
+1084 LTED
-1093 QSKSFS
+1093 
-1099 WQEAAQN
+1099 
-1106 WANAYYGTQKEVTSG
+1106 GTYVTSVSSSLEIRDG
-1121 SIYKFTWLNVT
+1121 YVYTTAVYDINHEKSDDPLVT
-1132 VNPAEET
+1132 H
-1139 TQAKRKAGEIDD
+1139 
-1151 NTYCFAV
+1151 AV
-1158 RVEFTAESANALQSA
+1158 RISI
-1173 MAGNT
+1173 
-1178 VKCEN
+1178 K
-1183 PAAPK
+1183 
-1188 DAYEFYRCCTI
+1188 
-1199 QLRDDGRW
+1199 
-1207 YGTELGTGWLCA
+1207 TGAQEILD
-1219 IPKKEGLPPPF
+1219 
-1230 FAVFQRRA
+1230 
-1238 GKSTGTSQRYVV
+1238 

>member
-342 ISWGERAQKNDDP
+342 VSWGNKNELSDP
-355 FADKSYTV
+355 FGKSYTIA
-363 DILLYEAPAF
+363 DIVYIGVEPDDTFRENAANAELLLRSDAQSMTLTWTDHYKWDCTAAGSFEMTEENFDRYFDGSAFEAADNPAGWQESDMSAAKLRRENANTWCF
-373 TDGFTD
+373 TTSSPPDGLTD
-379 GTYPSFRTTTNTAGE
+379 Y
-394 KYVTLCDA
+394 LC
-402 WGSTSIY
+402 
-409 GPMEEYTLEKQ
+409 
-420 SFYALFG
+420 
-427 STKASPVDDLI
+427 
-438 QNNKSAWSGHCEEA
+438 
-452 SDGQPNQ
+452 
-459 VYLLKQKDGS
+459 LLQQKDGTL
-469 VYLGLA
+469 YLAMGYYPDSKQTAPHCFHTL
-475 GDYEEDGSELFCS
+475 
-488 VFRLNEQVNPIYA
+488 FRLAEKAVPIYA
-501 SMDDYAAACVED
+501 SMDDYAAKCVED
-513 LKKGTMTYSVSENND
+513 LKQGTMTYYTSENGN
-528 YASRSI
+528 YGSQAV

-539 DVRVTQLEQADS
+539 DVRVTQLEFADS

-571 KPTNEAGMQID
+571 KPTNEAGVEIEP
-582 VIGGQELTDDG
+582 VGGQYVTDDG
-593 YLNENWTH
+593 YLRESWTH
-601 YLTVLHYT
+601 YLTVLRYT

-618 IGTYTGNDGLWYNG
+618 IGTYTGNDGLWYDG
-632 CSYSGEEKYYLHDF
+632 CNYSGEEKYYLHDF
-646 YVDYAGL
+646 YIDYAGL
-653 DLPKMFIPD
+653 SEPKMYIPN
-662 LLNDTAADG
+662 LLNAATDG

-793 RAVEGEAVILQAMVN
+793 RAVEGEAEVLRAMVR
-808 SFRTS
+808 SFTVNW
-813 KILFTDGSPNGSESS
+813 DADAAA
-828 DPAPDDTAFQADLQL
+828 DPALDDSDFQADLQL
-843 ASNGGASWL
+843 ASNGGAAWMFLYRDNAAITDRDMLNVTPTVRLDECSYALLHDKFTPADGARSLTLWL
-852 SLNTDGMA
+852 SNNDSSHLAFFEGTDI
-860 VGGHDPKDSA
+860 
-870 PTVLLDT
+870 
-877 CDYKEYDPSESSP
+877 
-890 SGSAVPPGGGN
+890 
-901 PLALCLS
+901 
-908 LSNSARFTFYE
+908 
-919 GSDFMLY
+919 MLY
-926 QHGDT
+926 QRDDAY
-931 RYYKVSSYGDYAT
+931 YYKVSDYGDYAT
-944 IFDAMLAWYNKT
+944 LYDAMLAWFNSAQSGT
-956 PDKEATFESDLVL
+956 EPSDASSATTTNAVSRDSLIKAADSYVDLGGYLWYTAGGKLYRWREGGSVEVL
-969 ASNAATVDILAFCP
+969 HDLPVNDVTDTTVDATLSIVSDQVALRYYIGGGIMGSFVTELYGADGKQS
-983 ASGESG
+983 ATLYGYESIAISG
-989 SHAPLLTGYSVALDS
+989 STIVETTKFPPTVNNLRLSTDGGKTWTSIGDADYFYGSVTEDGSSISYFPGALEIRDGYVYTTAVYD
-1004 YEYKPIDKP
+1004 IDHQK
-1013 KNLDGLD
+1013 
-1020 SVELWPHNAQATCLI
+1020 
-1035 FYKGTNTVKYVSG
+1035 
-1048 KSERYYRA
+1048 
-1056 VGDFSIV
+1056 
-1063 DNDGRTLYDLMRV
+1063 
-1076 WYDTAEYS
+1076 
-1084 DMLTSDVRA
+1084 TSDPL
-1093 QSKSFS
+1093 
-1099 WQEAAQN
+1099 
-1106 WANAYYGTQKEVTSG
+1106 VTHS
-1121 SIYKFTWLNVT
+1121 
-1132 VNPAEET
+1132 
-1139 TQAKRKAGEIDD
+1139 
-1151 NTYCFAV
+1151 V
-1158 RVEFTAESANALQSA
+1158 RVNL
-1173 MAGNT
+1173 
-1178 VKCEN
+1178 K
-1183 PAAPK
+1183 
-1188 DAYEFYRCCTI
+1188 
-1199 QLRDDGRW
+1199 
-1207 YGTELGTGWLCA
+1207 TGAQEILD
-1219 IPKKEGLPPPF
+1219 
-1230 FAVFQRRA
+1230 
-1238 GKSTGTSQRYVV
+1238 

>member
-47 AFLLLPVDF
+47 VFLLLPVDF

-77 DKTAIQSTDN
+77 DKTTIQSTDN

-209 RYDVQELRYILR
+209 HYDVQELRYILR

-342 ISWGERAQKNDDP
+342 VSWGERAQKNDDP

-363 DILLYEAPAF
+363 DTLLYEAPGF

-379 GTYPSFRTTTNTAGE
+379 GAYPTFRTATNPAGE
-394 KYVTLCDA
+394 KYVTMFNDLGYA
-402 WGSTSIY
+402 LIY
-409 GPMEEYTLEKQ
+409 GPMEEYKLEKQ

-427 STKASPVDDLI
+427 NTRDASPVDDLM
-438 QNNKSAWSGHCEEA
+438 QHNKSAWTGYCEEA
-452 SDGQPNQ
+452 KDSQPYQ
-459 VYLLKQKDGS
+459 AYLLEQEDGTI
-469 VYLGLA
+469 YLGLSA
-475 GDYEEDGSELFCS
+475 DYAEDGSECFCM
-488 VFRLNEQVNPIYA
+488 VYRLEKEDDTIYA
-501 SMDDYAAACVED
+501 SMDDYAAERVAE
-513 LKKGTMTYSVSENND
+513 LKKGTMTYSVSENNE

-609 YGEKTGYQV
+609 SGEQTGYQV

-632 CSYSGEEKYYLHDF
+632 CGYSGEEKYYLHDF

-793 RAVEGEAVILQAMVN
+793 RAVEGEAAILQAMTD
-808 SFRTS
+808 SFTITG
-813 KILFTDGSPNGSESS
+813 KILLTQEDASAASTGFDALDAALDALGDMNVTADPLGHAVMVPNATAKWDDRNGTNIAYRTEIAKQFRQYSWKEASNVAQFGEEVLSVQCGRWNFYLYSNYKNVLSFFDQESDPKGYPYAFEITNAGAENAVWDAFYKWYEEAVAADNGKQTVTPAATDTLSRASITKSADSYVDLGGYLWYTAGGKFYRWHEGSAVETICTLPIDSLTDSPVRATLSIMVSRVALRYHIGGATMGTYVTELYNSDGEQYVKIDGYESIAFDNHGNIVKTLQFPPAQNNLSISYDSGKTWTAIGDADYFYGSVTENNDSISYAPADLSIRDGYVYTTAVYDINHEKSS
-828 DPAPDDTAFQADLQL
+828 DP
-843 ASNGGASWL
+843 
-852 SLNTDGMA
+852 
-860 VGGHDPKDSA
+860 
-870 PTVLLDT
+870 
-877 CDYKEYDPSESSP
+877 
-890 SGSAVPPGGGN
+890 
-901 PLALCLS
+901 
-908 LSNSARFTFYE
+908 
-919 GSDFMLY
+919 
-926 QHGDT
+926 
-931 RYYKVSSYGDYAT
+931 
-944 IFDAMLAWYNKT
+944 
-956 PDKEATFESDLVL
+956 LV
-969 ASNAATVDILAFCP
+969 T
-983 ASGESG
+983 
-989 SHAPLLTGYSVALDS
+989 H
-1004 YEYKPIDKP
+1004 
-1013 KNLDGLD
+1013 
-1020 SVELWPHNAQATCLI
+1020 
-1035 FYKGTNTVKYVSG
+1035 
-1048 KSERYYRA
+1048 
-1056 VGDFSIV
+1056 
-1063 DNDGRTLYDLMRV
+1063 
-1076 WYDTAEYS
+1076 
-1084 DMLTSDVRA
+1084 
-1093 QSKSFS
+1093 
-1099 WQEAAQN
+1099 
-1106 WANAYYGTQKEVTSG
+1106 
-1121 SIYKFTWLNVT
+1121 
-1132 VNPAEET
+1132 
-1139 TQAKRKAGEIDD
+1139 
-1151 NTYCFAV
+1151 AV
-1158 RVEFTAESANALQSA
+1158 RISI
-1173 MAGNT
+1173 
-1178 VKCEN
+1178 K
-1183 PAAPK
+1183 
-1188 DAYEFYRCCTI
+1188 
-1199 QLRDDGRW
+1199 
-1207 YGTELGTGWLCA
+1207 TGAQEILD
-1219 IPKKEGLPPPF
+1219 
-1230 FAVFQRRA
+1230 
-1238 GKSTGTSQRYVV
+1238 

>member
-47 AFLLLPVDF
+47 AFLLLPIDF

-142 YQGVSYALFRRTVRR
+142 YQGISYAHFRRTVRR

-171 SDTARDLG
+171 SNTARDLG

-323 RGLGVVALVLALTL
+323 RGLGIVALVLALTL

-342 ISWGERAQKNDDP
+342 VSWGERAQKNDDP

-363 DILLYEAPAF
+363 DTLLYEAPGF

-379 GTYPSFRTTTNTAGE
+379 GAYPTFRTATNPAGE
-394 KYVTLCDA
+394 KYVTMFNDLGYA
-402 WGSTSIY
+402 LIY
-409 GPMEEYTLEKQ
+409 GPMEEYKLEKQ

-427 STKASPVDDLI
+427 NTRDASPVDDLM
-438 QNNKSAWSGHCEEA
+438 QHNKSAWTGYCEEA
-452 SDGQPNQ
+452 KDSQPYQ
-459 VYLLKQKDGS
+459 AYLLEQEDGTI
-469 VYLGLA
+469 YLGLSA
-475 GDYEEDGSELFCS
+475 DYAEDGSECFCM
-488 VFRLNEQVNPIYA
+488 VYRLNEQINTIYP

-513 LKKGTMTYSVSENND
+513 LKKGTMTYSVSENNE

-539 DVRVTQLEQADS
+539 DVRVTQLEFADS

-571 KPTNEAGMQID
+571 KPTNEAGVQID

-593 YLNENWTH
+593 YLNEHWTH

-609 YGEKTGYQV
+609 YGEKTGYQI
-618 IGTYTGNDGLWYNG
+618 IGTSMSNDGLWYNG
-632 CSYSGEEKYYLHDF
+632 CGYGVDLKYYLHDF
-646 YVDYAGL
+646 YIDYAGL
-653 DLPKMFIPD
+653 NEPKMYIPD
-662 LLNDTAADG
+662 LVDGLVEDG
-671 YGRANQCEARLIS
+671 YGHGNTVEGRLIS
-684 GDGSY
+684 GNGNYS
-689 YFYAPITAWAC
+689 FYAPISGWTYKPDAEYA
-700 NPGTEF
+700 EY
-706 WYSRYDTG
+706 WYSSYNTG
-714 SYFNAKKLEQS
+714 SYFSVTEVDHS
-725 LDEAKA
+725 LYDEKP
-731 EWESTGAKA
+731 EWESAGYTA
-740 EKTDAGWRF
+740 EWIDESCRF

-755 SNTIVTLFDAPDGTC
+755 SNTVVTLFNGPNNTC
-770 YEVTTHWTFD
+770 YIVEIHWLFD

-787 WGWNRD
+787 WGWNHD
-793 RAVEGEAVILQAMVN
+793 RAVEEEAVILQAMVKHFTIN
-808 SFRTS
+808 GG
-813 KILFTDGSPNGSESS
+813 IYFTDGSSDSES
-828 DPAPDDTAFQADLQL
+828 PADTAFLTDLQL

-860 VGGHDPKDSA
+860 VGGHDPKDAA

-983 ASGESG
+983 AGGESG

-1013 KNLDGLD
+1013 KKLDGLD

-1207 YGTELGTGWLCA
+1207 YGTELGTGW
-1219 IPKKEGLPPPF
+1219 
-1230 FAVFQRRA
+1230 
-1238 GKSTGTSQRYVV
+1238 

>member
-47 AFLLLPVDF
+47 AFLLLPIDF

-157 WKRDVSRADYAAML
+157 WKRDVTRADYAAML

-179 VSAPEMIVCEA
+179 VNAPEMIVCEA

-323 RGLGVVALVLALTL
+323 RGLGIVALVLALTL

-342 ISWGERAQKNDDP
+342 VSWGERAQAQKNDDP

-379 GTYPSFRTTTNTAGE
+379 GTYPSFRATTNTAGE

-409 GPMEEYTLEKQ
+409 GPMEEYTLEKE

-539 DVRVTQLEQADS
+539 DVRVTQLEQGDS

-571 KPTNEAGMQID
+571 KPTNEAGAQINI
-582 VIGGQELTDDG
+582 VGGQELTDDG
-593 YLNENWTH
+593 YLNEHWTH

-609 YGEKTGYQV
+609 SGEKTGYQV

-632 CSYSGEEKYYLHDF
+632 CNYSGEEKYYLHDF

-653 DLPKMFIPD
+653 DLPKMFIPN
-662 LLNDTAADG
+662 LLNAATDG

-813 KILFTDGSPNGSESS
+813 KILPTTDPVLD
-828 DPAPDDTAFQADLQL
+828 DPAFKADLQL
-843 ASNGGASWL
+843 ATNGGASWMYL
-852 SLNTDGMA
+852 SKNSAA
-860 VGGHDPKDSA
+860 VSDCNMRNVT
-870 PTVLLDT
+870 PTVKLDECSYALLNEEFTPDDGKQT
-877 CDYKEYDPSESSP
+877 
-890 SGSAVPPGGGN
+890 
-901 PLALCLS
+901 LTLW
-908 LSNSARFTFYE
+908 LSNNDSSHLAFYE
-919 GSDFMLY
+919 GTNVMLY
-926 QHGDT
+926 QRDDA
-931 RYYKVSSYGDYAT
+931 RYYKVSNFGDYAT
-944 IFDAMLAWYNKT
+944 LYDAMLAWFNSAQSGT
-956 PDKEATFESDLVL
+956 ETSD
-969 ASNAATVDILAFCP
+969 ASSTTTTNAVSRDSLIKAA
-983 ASGESG
+983 
-989 SHAPLLTGYSVALDS
+989 DS
-1004 YEYKPIDKP
+1004 YVDLGGYLWYTAGGKFCRWRE
-1013 KNLDGLD
+1013 GG
-1020 SVELWPHNAQATCLI
+1020 SVETVCDLPLDYDTPVSASLSTQDNRILMNYHIGGATMGSFI
-1035 FYKGTNTVKYVSG
+1035 T
-1048 KSERYYRA
+1048 
-1056 VGDFSIV
+1056 D
-1063 DNDGRTLYDLMRV
+1063 LYDTDGKKLSSINGYNAIAISGDIIVMTDHFMPTPNNMSIS
-1076 WYDTAEYS
+1076 YDCGKTFTEFGDKDWFYGSA
-1084 DMLTSDVRA
+1084 LTED
-1093 QSKSFS
+1093 
-1099 WQEAAQN
+1099 
-1106 WANAYYGTQKEVTSG
+1106 GTYVTSVNSSLEIRDG
-1121 SIYKFTWLNVT
+1121 YVYTTAVYDINHEKSDDPLVT
-1132 VNPAEET
+1132 H
-1139 TQAKRKAGEIDD
+1139 
-1151 NTYCFAV
+1151 AV
-1158 RVEFTAESANALQSA
+1158 RISI
-1173 MAGNT
+1173 
-1178 VKCEN
+1178 K
-1183 PAAPK
+1183 
-1188 DAYEFYRCCTI
+1188 
-1199 QLRDDGRW
+1199 
-1207 YGTELGTGWLCA
+1207 TGAQEILD
-1219 IPKKEGLPPPF
+1219 
-1230 FAVFQRRA
+1230 
-1238 GKSTGTSQRYVV
+1238 

>member
-47 AFLLLPVDF
+47 VFLLLPVDF

-209 RYDVQELRYILR
+209 HYDVQELRYILR

-226 LKRRDMLLKLVL
+226 LKRRDMLLKLML

-252 LMLRQADEDIEL
+252 LMLRQVDEDIEL

-342 ISWGERAQKNDDP
+342 VGWGERAQTQKNDDP

-363 DILLYEAPAF
+363 DTLLYEAPGF

-379 GTYPSFRTTTNTAGE
+379 GAYPTFRTATNPAGE
-394 KYVTLCDA
+394 KYVTMFNDLGYA
-402 WGSTSIY
+402 LIY
-409 GPMEEYTLEKQ
+409 GPMEEYKLEKQ

-427 STKASPVDDLI
+427 NTRDASPVDDLM
-438 QNNKSAWSGHCEEA
+438 QHNKSAWTGYCEEA
-452 SDGQPNQ
+452 KDSQPYQ
-459 VYLLKQKDGS
+459 AYLLEQEDGTI
-469 VYLGLA
+469 YLGLSA
-475 GDYEEDGSELFCS
+475 DYAEDGSECFCM
-488 VFRLNEQVNPIYA
+488 VYRLEKEDDTIYA
-501 SMDDYAAACVED
+501 SMDDYAAERVAE
-513 LKKGTMTYSVSENND
+513 LKKGTMTYSVSENNE

-571 KPTNEAGMQID
+571 KPTNEAGAQINI
-582 VIGGQELTDDG
+582 VGGQELTDDG

-609 YGEKTGYQV
+609 SGEQTGYQI

-793 RAVEGEAVILQAMVN
+793 RAVEGEVLRAMVR
-808 SFRTS
+808 SFTVNW
-813 KILFTDGSPNGSESS
+813 DADAAA
-828 DPAPDDTAFQADLQL
+828 DPALDDSDFQADLQL
-843 ASNGGASWL
+843 ASNGGAAWMFLYRDNAAITDRDMLNVTPTVRLDECSYALLHDKFTPADGARSLTLWL
-852 SLNTDGMA
+852 SNNDSSHLAFFEGTDI
-860 VGGHDPKDSA
+860 
-870 PTVLLDT
+870 
-877 CDYKEYDPSESSP
+877 
-890 SGSAVPPGGGN
+890 
-901 PLALCLS
+901 
-908 LSNSARFTFYE
+908 
-919 GSDFMLY
+919 MLY
-926 QHGDT
+926 QRDDAY
-931 RYYKVSSYGDYAT
+931 YYKVSDYGDYAT
-944 IFDAMLAWYNKT
+944 LYDAMLAWFNSAQSGTEPSDASSATTTNAVSRDSLIKAADSYVDLGGYLWYTAGGKLYRWREGGSVETLRELPYNDVTDQPAIATLAVEYDQVALRWHIGGATTGTTMLELYGADGKRTMELDGSAPFAISGNTIVKLRSFPPTTGNLLLSTDGGKT
-956 PDKEATFESDLVL
+956 W
-969 ASNAATVDILAFCP
+969 
-983 ASGESG
+983 SGLGDADWFYGSVTEDSSG
-989 SHAPLLTGYSVALDS
+989 STSYALADLTIRDGYVYTTAVYD
-1004 YEYKPIDKP
+1004 IDHQK
-1013 KNLDGLD
+1013 
-1020 SVELWPHNAQATCLI
+1020 
-1035 FYKGTNTVKYVSG
+1035 
-1048 KSERYYRA
+1048 
-1056 VGDFSIV
+1056 
-1063 DNDGRTLYDLMRV
+1063 
-1076 WYDTAEYS
+1076 
-1084 DMLTSDVRA
+1084 TSDPL
-1093 QSKSFS
+1093 
-1099 WQEAAQN
+1099 
-1106 WANAYYGTQKEVTSG
+1106 VTHS
-1121 SIYKFTWLNVT
+1121 
-1132 VNPAEET
+1132 
-1139 TQAKRKAGEIDD
+1139 
-1151 NTYCFAV
+1151 V
-1158 RVEFTAESANALQSA
+1158 RVNL
-1173 MAGNT
+1173 
-1178 VKCEN
+1178 K
-1183 PAAPK
+1183 
-1188 DAYEFYRCCTI
+1188 
-1199 QLRDDGRW
+1199 
-1207 YGTELGTGWLCA
+1207 TGAQEILD
-1219 IPKKEGLPPPF
+1219 
-1230 FAVFQRRA
+1230 
-1238 GKSTGTSQRYVV
+1238 

>member
-1 METFLLN
+1 M
-8 LLKTSLLGSLAIL
+8 
-21 AMLVLKPLWR
+21 
-31 ERYRAK
+31 
-37 TRCWLWLALA
+37 
-47 AFLLLPVDF
+47 
-56 SVKNAPVQAAPPK
+56 KNAPVQAAPPK

-157 WKRDVSRADYAAML
+157 WKRDIARADYAAML

-342 ISWGERAQKNDDP
+342 VSWGSRDASAAP
-355 FADKSYTV
+355 FDGSRYNPMFVFGNSELTTGKDFRPLYYVSDGNGFSVQLSQGNGAKSVALTYGSTV
-363 DILLYEAPAF
+363 AVYMPLESVTLTQENF
-373 TDGFTD
+373 D
-379 GTYPSFRTTTNTAGE
+379 GTLLPDLDALRGDNKAAWRVQLPDNFDDHDPEASPNLVFLLEQEDG
-394 KYVTLCDA
+394 TLYLCIGYHFDGGDA
-402 WGSTSIY
+402 FIEDTDRIRWVY
-409 GPMEEYTLEKQ
+409 RLEKE
-420 SFYALFG
+420 
-427 STKASPVDDLI
+427 DDT
-438 QNNKSAWSGHCEEA
+438 
-452 SDGQPNQ
+452 
-459 VYLLKQKDGS
+459 
-469 VYLGLA
+469 
-475 GDYEEDGSELFCS
+475 
-488 VFRLNEQVNPIYA
+488 IYA
-501 SMDDYAAACVED
+501 SMDDYAAKCVED
-513 LKKGTMTYSVSENND
+513 LKQGTMTYYTSENGN
-528 YASRSI
+528 YGSQAV

-539 DVRVTQLEQADS
+539 DVRVTQLEFADS

-571 KPTNEAGMQID
+571 KPTNEAGVEIEP
-582 VIGGQELTDDG
+582 VGGQYVTDDG
-593 YLNENWTH
+593 YLRESWTH
-601 YLTVLHYT
+601 YLTVLRYT
-609 YGEKTGYQV
+609 SGEKTGYQV
-618 IGTYTGNDGLWYNG
+618 IGTYTGNDGLWYDG
-632 CSYSGEEKYYLHDF
+632 CNYSGEEKYYLHDF
-646 YVDYAGL
+646 YIDYAGL
-653 DLPKMFIPD
+653 DLPKMFIPN
-662 LLNDTAADG
+662 LLNAATDG

-714 SYFNAKKLEQS
+714 SYFNAKKLERS

-828 DPAPDDTAFQADLQL
+828 DPAPDDTAFQTDLQL
-843 ASNGGASWL
+843 ASNGGAAWMYLSKNSAAVSDCNMRSVTPTVKLDECSYALLNEEFTPDDGKQTLTLWL
-852 SLNTDGMA
+852 SNNDSSHLAFFEGTDI
-860 VGGHDPKDSA
+860 
-870 PTVLLDT
+870 
-877 CDYKEYDPSESSP
+877 
-890 SGSAVPPGGGN
+890 
-901 PLALCLS
+901 
-908 LSNSARFTFYE
+908 
-919 GSDFMLY
+919 MLY
-926 QHGDT
+926 QRDDAY
-931 RYYKVSSYGDYAT
+931 YYKVSDYGDYAT
-944 IFDAMLAWYNKT
+944 LYDAMLAWFNSAQSGT
-956 PDKEATFESDLVL
+956 EPSDASSATTTNAVSRDSLIKAADSYVDLGGYLWYTAGGKFYRWHEGGSVETIDTL
-969 ASNAATVDILAFCP
+969 PIDSLTDSPVRATLSIR
-983 ASGESG
+983 G
-989 SHAPLLTGYSVALDS
+989 SRVALNYHIGGATMGTYVTELYNPDGEQYVKIDG
-1004 YEYKPIDKP
+1004 YESIAFDNHGNIVKTLQFPP
-1013 KNLDGLD
+1013 AQNNL
-1020 SVELWPHNAQATCLI
+1020 
-1035 FYKGTNTVKYVSG
+1035 
-1048 KSERYYRA
+1048 
-1056 VGDFSIV
+1056 SIS
-1063 DNDGRTLYDLMRV
+1063 
-1076 WYDTAEYS
+1076 YDTGKTWTSIGDADYFYGSVTEDGSSISYFPGALEIR
-1084 DMLTSDVRA
+1084 DGYVYTTAVYDIDHQKTSDPL
-1093 QSKSFS
+1093 
-1099 WQEAAQN
+1099 
-1106 WANAYYGTQKEVTSG
+1106 VTHS
-1121 SIYKFTWLNVT
+1121 
-1132 VNPAEET
+1132 
-1139 TQAKRKAGEIDD
+1139 
-1151 NTYCFAV
+1151 V
-1158 RVEFTAESANALQSA
+1158 RVNL
-1173 MAGNT
+1173 
-1178 VKCEN
+1178 K
-1183 PAAPK
+1183 
-1188 DAYEFYRCCTI
+1188 
-1199 QLRDDGRW
+1199 
-1207 YGTELGTGWLCA
+1207 TGAQEILD
-1219 IPKKEGLPPPF
+1219 
-1230 FAVFQRRA
+1230 
-1238 GKSTGTSQRYVV
+1238 

>member
-47 AFLLLPVDF
+47 VFLLLPVDF

-323 RGLGVVALVLALTL
+323 RGLGIVALVLALTL

-342 ISWGERAQKNDDP
+342 VSWGERAQKNDDP

-379 GTYPSFRTTTNTAGE
+379 GTYPTFHTSTNSSGE
-394 KYVTLCDA
+394 KYLSLCDA

-459 VYLLKQKDGS
+459 VYLLKQKDGT
-469 VYLGLA
+469 VYVGLA

-488 VFRLNEQVNPIYA
+488 VFRLNEQTHPIYA

-513 LKKGTMTYSVSENND
+513 LKKGTMTYSVSENNE

-561 LELWYFQYEM
+561 LELWYFQYER
-571 KPTNEAGMQID
+571 KPTNEAGAQINI
-582 VIGGQELTDDG
+582 VGGQELTDDG

-609 YGEKTGYQV
+609 SGEKTGYQI

-646 YVDYAGL
+646 YIDYAGL
-653 DLPKMFIPD
+653 NEPKMYISN
-662 LLNDTAADG
+662 LLNAATDG

-793 RAVEGEAVILQAMVN
+793 RAVEGEAAILQAMTD
-808 SFRTS
+808 SFTITG
-813 KILFTDGSPNGSESS
+813 KILLTQEDASAASTGFDALDAALDALGDMNVTADPLGHAVMVPNATAKWDDRNGTNIAYRAEIAKQFRQYSWKEASNVAQFGEEVLSVQCGRWNFYLYSNYKNVLSFFDQES
-828 DPAPDDTAFQADLQL
+828 DPKGYPYAFEITNAGAENAVWDAFYKWYEEAVAADNGKQTVTPAATDTLSRASITKSADSYVDNDDYLWYI
-843 ASNGGASWL
+843 SGGKLCRWR
-852 SLNTDGMA
+852 
-860 VGGHDPKDSA
+860 
-870 PTVLLDT
+870 
-877 CDYKEYDPSESSP
+877 E
-890 SGSAVPPGGGN
+890 GSAVETICTLPIDSLTDSPVR
-901 PLALCLS
+901 ATLS
-908 LSNSARFTFYE
+908 IR
-919 GSDFMLY
+919 GS
-926 QHGDT
+926 
-931 RYYKVSSYGDYAT
+931 R
-944 IFDAMLAWYNKT
+944 
-956 PDKEATFESDLVL
+956 
-969 ASNAATVDILAFCP
+969 
-983 ASGESG
+983 
-989 SHAPLLTGYSVALDS
+989 VALNYHIGGATMGTYVTELYNPDGEQYVKIDGYESIAFDNHGNIVKTLQFPPAQNNLSIS
-1004 YEYKPIDKP
+1004 YD
-1013 KNLDGLD
+1013 
-1020 SVELWPHNAQATCLI
+1020 
-1035 FYKGTNTVKYVSG
+1035 SG
-1048 KSERYYRA
+1048 KTWTSIGDADYFYGSVTEDGSSISYFPGALEIRDGYVYTTA
-1056 VGDFSIV
+1056 V
-1063 DNDGRTLYDLMRV
+1063 YDI
-1076 WYDTAEYS
+1076 DHQK
-1084 DMLTSDVRA
+1084 TSDPL
-1093 QSKSFS
+1093 
-1099 WQEAAQN
+1099 
-1106 WANAYYGTQKEVTSG
+1106 VTHS
-1121 SIYKFTWLNVT
+1121 
-1132 VNPAEET
+1132 
-1139 TQAKRKAGEIDD
+1139 
-1151 NTYCFAV
+1151 V
-1158 RVEFTAESANALQSA
+1158 RVNL
-1173 MAGNT
+1173 
-1178 VKCEN
+1178 K
-1183 PAAPK
+1183 
-1188 DAYEFYRCCTI
+1188 
-1199 QLRDDGRW
+1199 
-1207 YGTELGTGWLCA
+1207 TGAQEILD
-1219 IPKKEGLPPPF
+1219 
-1230 FAVFQRRA
+1230 
-1238 GKSTGTSQRYVV
+1238 

>member
-77 DKTAIQSTDN
+77 DKTTIQSTDN

-94 KSGQSPAQVRDTIIQ
+94 KSGQSPAAVRDTIIQ

-157 WKRDVSRADYAAML
+157 WKRDVSRADYAVML

-342 ISWGERAQKNDDP
+342 VGWGERAQTNDDP
-355 FADKSYTV
+355 FADKAYTV

-379 GTYPSFRTTTNTAGE
+379 GAYPTFRTATNPAGE
-394 KYVTLCDA
+394 KYVTMFNDLGYA
-402 WGSTSIY
+402 LIY
-409 GPMEEYTLEKQ
+409 GPMEEYKLEKQ

-427 STKASPVDDLI
+427 NTRDASPVDDLM
-438 QNNKSAWSGHCEEA
+438 QHNKSAWTGYCEEA
-452 SDGQPNQ
+452 KDSQPYQ
-459 VYLLKQKDGS
+459 AYLLEQEDGTI
-469 VYLGLA
+469 YLGLSA
-475 GDYEEDGSELFCS
+475 DYAEDGSECFCM
-488 VFRLNEQVNPIYA
+488 VYRLEKEDDTIYA
-501 SMDDYAAACVED
+501 SMDDYAATCVAE

-609 YGEKTGYQV
+609 YGEKTGYQI

-653 DLPKMFIPD
+653 DLPKMFIPN
-662 LLNDTAADG
+662 LLNAATDG

-793 RAVEGEAVILQAMVN
+793 RAVEGEAAILQAMTD
-808 SFRTS
+808 SFTITG
-813 KILFTDGSPNGSESS
+813 KILLTQEDASAASTGFDALDAALDALGDMNVTADPLGHAVMVPNATAKWDDRNGTNIAYRTEIAKQFRQYSWKEASNVAQFGEEVLSVQCGRWNFYLYSNYKNVLSFFDQES
-828 DPAPDDTAFQADLQL
+828 DPKGYPYAFEITNAGAENAVWDAFYKWYEEAVAADNGKQTVTPAATDTLSRASITKSADSYVDNDDYLWYI
-843 ASNGGASWL
+843 SGGKLCRWR
-852 SLNTDGMA
+852 
-860 VGGHDPKDSA
+860 
-870 PTVLLDT
+870 
-877 CDYKEYDPSESSP
+877 E
-890 SGSAVPPGGGN
+890 GSAVETICTLPIDSLTDSPVR
-901 PLALCLS
+901 ATLS
-908 LSNSARFTFYE
+908 I
-919 GSDFMLY
+919 M
-926 QHGDT
+926 
-931 RYYKVSSYGDYAT
+931 VSR
-944 IFDAMLAWYNKT
+944 
-956 PDKEATFESDLVL
+956 
-969 ASNAATVDILAFCP
+969 
-983 ASGESG
+983 
-989 SHAPLLTGYSVALDS
+989 VALRYHIGGATMGTYVTELYNSDGEQYVKIDGYESIAFDNHGNIVKTLQFPPAQNNLSIS
-1004 YEYKPIDKP
+1004 YD
-1013 KNLDGLD
+1013 
-1020 SVELWPHNAQATCLI
+1020 
-1035 FYKGTNTVKYVSG
+1035 SG
-1048 KSERYYRA
+1048 KTWTAIGDADYFYGSVTEDGSSISYFPGALEIRDGYVYTTA
-1056 VGDFSIV
+1056 V
-1063 DNDGRTLYDLMRV
+1063 YDI
-1076 WYDTAEYS
+1076 DHQK
-1084 DMLTSDVRA
+1084 TSDPL
-1093 QSKSFS
+1093 
-1099 WQEAAQN
+1099 
-1106 WANAYYGTQKEVTSG
+1106 VTHS
-1121 SIYKFTWLNVT
+1121 
-1132 VNPAEET
+1132 
-1139 TQAKRKAGEIDD
+1139 
-1151 NTYCFAV
+1151 V
-1158 RVEFTAESANALQSA
+1158 RVNL
-1173 MAGNT
+1173 
-1178 VKCEN
+1178 K
-1183 PAAPK
+1183 
-1188 DAYEFYRCCTI
+1188 
-1199 QLRDDGRW
+1199 
-1207 YGTELGTGWLCA
+1207 TGAQEILD
-1219 IPKKEGLPPPF
+1219 
-1230 FAVFQRRA
+1230 
-1238 GKSTGTSQRYVV
+1238 

>member
-77 DKTAIQSTDN
+77 DKTVIQSTDN

-342 ISWGERAQKNDDP
+342 VSWGNKNELSDP
-355 FADKSYTV
+355 FGKSYTIA
-363 DILLYEAPAF
+363 DIVYIGVEPDDTFRENAANAELLLRSDAQSMTLTWTDHYKWDCTAAGSFEMTEENFDRYFDGSAFEAADNPAGWQESDMSAAKLRRENANTWCF
-373 TDGFTD
+373 TTSSPPDGLTD
-379 GTYPSFRTTTNTAGE
+379 Y
-394 KYVTLCDA
+394 LC
-402 WGSTSIY
+402 
-409 GPMEEYTLEKQ
+409 
-420 SFYALFG
+420 
-427 STKASPVDDLI
+427 
-438 QNNKSAWSGHCEEA
+438 
-452 SDGQPNQ
+452 
-459 VYLLKQKDGS
+459 LLQQKDGTL
-469 VYLGLA
+469 YLAMGYYPDSKQTAPHCFHTL
-475 GDYEEDGSELFCS
+475 
-488 VFRLNEQVNPIYA
+488 FRLAEKAVPIYA
-501 SMDDYAAACVED
+501 SMDDYAAKCVED
-513 LKKGTMTYSVSENND
+513 LKQGTMTYYTSENGN
-528 YASRSI
+528 YGSQAV

-539 DVRVTQLEQADS
+539 DVRVTQLEFADS

-571 KPTNEAGMQID
+571 KPTNEAGVEIEP
-582 VIGGQELTDDG
+582 VGGQYVTDDG
-593 YLNENWTH
+593 YLRESWTH
-601 YLTVLHYT
+601 YLTVLRYT

-618 IGTYTGNDGLWYNG
+618 IGTYTGNDGLWYDG
-632 CSYSGEEKYYLHDF
+632 CNYSGEEKYYLHDF
-646 YVDYAGL
+646 YIDYAGL
-653 DLPKMFIPD
+653 SEPKMYIPN
-662 LLNDTAADG
+662 LLNAATDG

-793 RAVEGEAVILQAMVN
+793 RAVEGEAEVLRAMVR
-808 SFRTS
+808 SFTVNW
-813 KILFTDGSPNGSESS
+813 DADAAA
-828 DPAPDDTAFQADLQL
+828 DPALDDSDFQADLQL
-843 ASNGGASWL
+843 ASNGGAAWMFLYRDNAAITDRDMLNVTPTVRLDECSYALLHDKFTPADGARSLTLWL
-852 SLNTDGMA
+852 SNNDSSHLAFFEGTDI
-860 VGGHDPKDSA
+860 
-870 PTVLLDT
+870 
-877 CDYKEYDPSESSP
+877 
-890 SGSAVPPGGGN
+890 
-901 PLALCLS
+901 
-908 LSNSARFTFYE
+908 
-919 GSDFMLY
+919 MLY
-926 QHGDT
+926 QRDDAY
-931 RYYKVSSYGDYAT
+931 YYKVSDYGDYAT
-944 IFDAMLAWYNKT
+944 LYDAMLAWFNSAQSGT
-956 PDKEATFESDLVL
+956 EPSDASSATTTNAVSRDSLIKAADSYVDLGGYLWYTAGGKLYRWREGGSVEVL
-969 ASNAATVDILAFCP
+969 HDLPVNDVTDTTVDATLSIVSDQVALRYYIGGGIMGSFVTELYGADGKQS
-983 ASGESG
+983 ATLYGYESIAISG
-989 SHAPLLTGYSVALDS
+989 STIVETTKFPPTVNNLRLSTDGGKTWTSIGDADYFYGSVTEDGSSISYFPGALEIRDGYVYTTAVYD
-1004 YEYKPIDKP
+1004 IDHQK
-1013 KNLDGLD
+1013 
-1020 SVELWPHNAQATCLI
+1020 
-1035 FYKGTNTVKYVSG
+1035 
-1048 KSERYYRA
+1048 
-1056 VGDFSIV
+1056 
-1063 DNDGRTLYDLMRV
+1063 
-1076 WYDTAEYS
+1076 
-1084 DMLTSDVRA
+1084 TSDPL
-1093 QSKSFS
+1093 
-1099 WQEAAQN
+1099 
-1106 WANAYYGTQKEVTSG
+1106 VTHS
-1121 SIYKFTWLNVT
+1121 
-1132 VNPAEET
+1132 
-1139 TQAKRKAGEIDD
+1139 
-1151 NTYCFAV
+1151 V
-1158 RVEFTAESANALQSA
+1158 RVNL
-1173 MAGNT
+1173 
-1178 VKCEN
+1178 K
-1183 PAAPK
+1183 
-1188 DAYEFYRCCTI
+1188 
-1199 QLRDDGRW
+1199 
-1207 YGTELGTGWLCA
+1207 TGAQEILD
-1219 IPKKEGLPPPF
+1219 
-1230 FAVFQRRA
+1230 
-1238 GKSTGTSQRYVV
+1238 

>member
-47 AFLLLPVDF
+47 VFLLLPVDF
-56 SVKNAPVQAAPPK
+56 SVKNAPVQAEPPK

-94 KSGQSPAQVRDTIIQ
+94 KSGQSPAAVRDTIIQ

-342 ISWGERAQKNDDP
+342 VSWGERAQTQKNGDP
-355 FADKSYTV
+355 FDDKSYTV

-379 GTYPSFRTTTNTAGE
+379 GTYPTFRATTNTVGE
-394 KYVTLCDA
+394 KYVTLRDA
-402 WGSTSIY
+402 WGSASIY
-409 GPMEEYTLEKQ
+409 GPMEEYTLEEQ

-438 QNNKSAWSGHCEEA
+438 KNNRSAWSGYCEEA
-452 SDGQPNQ
+452 SDGQPNR
-459 VYLLKQKDGS
+459 VYLLKQKDGT
-469 VYLGLA
+469 VYVGLA

-488 VFRLNEQVNPIYA
+488 VFRLNEQIDPIYA

-539 DVRVTQLEQADS
+539 DVRVTQLEFADS

-571 KPTNEAGMQID
+571 KPTNEAGAELAP
-582 VIGGQELTDDG
+582 IGGQEVTDDG
-593 YLNENWTH
+593 YLNEHWTH

-609 YGEKTGYQV
+609 SGEKTGYQI

-646 YVDYAGL
+646 YIDYAGL
-653 DLPKMFIPD
+653 DLPKMFIPN
-662 LLNDTAADG
+662 LLNDTATDG

-755 SNTIVTLFDAPDGTC
+755 SNTVVTLFNGPNNTC
-770 YEVTTHWTFD
+770 YIVEIHWLFD

-793 RAVEGEAVILQAMVN
+793 RAVEGEAEVLRAMVR
-808 SFRTS
+808 SFTVNW
-813 KILFTDGSPNGSESS
+813 DADAAA
-828 DPAPDDTAFQADLQL
+828 DPALDDSDFQADLQL
-843 ASNGGASWL
+843 ASNGGAAWMFLYRDNAAITDRDMLNVTPTVRLDECSYALLHDKFTPADGARSLTLWL
-852 SLNTDGMA
+852 SNNDSSHLVFFEDTDI
-860 VGGHDPKDSA
+860 
-870 PTVLLDT
+870 
-877 CDYKEYDPSESSP
+877 
-890 SGSAVPPGGGN
+890 
-901 PLALCLS
+901 
-908 LSNSARFTFYE
+908 
-919 GSDFMLY
+919 MLY
-926 QHGDT
+926 QRDDAY
-931 RYYKVSSYGDYAT
+931 YYKVSDYGDYAT
-944 IFDAMLAWYNKT
+944 LYDAMLAWFNSAQSGTEPSDASSATTTNAVSRDSLIKAADSYVDLGGYLWYTADGKFCRWHEGGSVETLRELPYNDVT
-956 PDKEATFESDLVL
+956 DQPAIATL
-969 ASNAATVDILAFCP
+969 AVEYDQ
-983 ASGESG
+983 
-989 SHAPLLTGYSVALDS
+989 VALRWHIGGATTGTTMLELYGADGKRTM
-1004 YEYKPIDKP
+1004 E
-1013 KNLDGLD
+1013 LDG
-1020 SVELWPHNAQATCLI
+1020 SAP
-1035 FYKGTNTVKYVSG
+1035 
-1048 KSERYYRA
+1048 
-1056 VGDFSIV
+1056 
-1063 DNDGRTLYDLMRV
+1063 
-1076 WYDTAEYS
+1076 
-1084 DMLTSDVRA
+1084 
-1093 QSKSFS
+1093 
-1099 WQEAAQN
+1099 
-1106 WANAYYGTQKEVTSG
+1106 
-1121 SIYKFTWLNVT
+1121 
-1132 VNPAEET
+1132 
-1139 TQAKRKAGEIDD
+1139 
-1151 NTYCFAV
+1151 FAI
-1158 RVEFTAESANALQSA
+1158 S
-1173 MAGNT
+1173 GNT
-1178 VKCEN
+1178 VVKLLSFPPTTGNLLLSTDGGKTWSAIGDADWFYGSVTEDSSGSTSYALADLTIRDGYVYTTAVYDVHHEKSN
-1183 PAAPK
+1183 APLVTHAVRISIK
-1188 DAYEFYRCCTI
+1188 
-1199 QLRDDGRW
+1199 
-1207 YGTELGTGWLCA
+1207 TGAQEILD
-1219 IPKKEGLPPPF
+1219 
-1230 FAVFQRRA
+1230 
-1238 GKSTGTSQRYVV
+1238 

>member
-47 AFLLLPVDF
+47 VFLLLPVDF

-109 RPVTNPEQKT
+109 RPVTNPEQKM

-157 WKRDVSRADYAAML
+157 WKRDVARADYAAML

-323 RGLGVVALVLALTL
+323 RGLGIVALVLALTF

-342 ISWGERAQKNDDP
+342 VSWGERAQKNDDP

-363 DILLYEAPAF
+363 DTLLYEAPGF

-379 GTYPSFRTTTNTAGE
+379 GAYPTFRTATNPAGE
-394 KYVTLCDA
+394 KYVTMFNDLGYA
-402 WGSTSIY
+402 LIY
-409 GPMEEYTLEKQ
+409 GPMEEYKLEKQ

-427 STKASPVDDLI
+427 NTRDASPVDDLM
-438 QNNKSAWSGHCEEA
+438 QHNKSAWTGYCEEA
-452 SDGQPNQ
+452 KDSQPYQ
-459 VYLLKQKDGS
+459 AYLLEQEDGTI
-469 VYLGLA
+469 YLGLSA
-475 GDYEEDGSELFCS
+475 DYAEDGSECFCM
-488 VFRLNEQVNPIYA
+488 VYRLEKQDDTIYA
-501 SMDDYAAACVED
+501 SMDDYAAMCVED
-513 LKKGTMTYSVSENND
+513 LKKSTMTYSVSENNE

-539 DVRVTQLEQADS
+539 DVRVTQLEFADS

-571 KPTNEAGMQID
+571 KPTNEAGAQINI
-582 VIGGQELTDDG
+582 VGGQEVTDDG
-593 YLNENWTH
+593 YLNEHWTH

-609 YGEKTGYQV
+609 SGEKTGYQ
-618 IGTYTGNDGLWYNG
+618 ILGTSMSNDGLWYNG
-632 CSYSGEEKYYLHDF
+632 CGYGVDLKYYLHDF

-653 DLPKMFIPD
+653 DLPKMYIPD
-662 LLNDTAADG
+662 LVDGLVEDG
-671 YGRANQCEARLIS
+671 YGHGNSVEGRLIS
-684 GDGSY
+684 GNGNYS
-689 YFYAPITAWAC
+689 FYAPISGWTYKPDAEYA
-700 NPGTEF
+700 EY
-706 WYSRYDTG
+706 WYSSYNTG
-714 SYFNAKKLEQS
+714 SYFSVTEVDHS
-725 LDEAKA
+725 LYDEKP
-731 EWESTGAKA
+731 EWESAGYTA
-740 EKTDAGWRF
+740 EWIDESCRF

-755 SNTIVTLFDAPDGTC
+755 SNTVVTLFNGPNNTC
-770 YEVTTHWTFD
+770 YIVEIHWLFD

-787 WGWNRD
+787 WGWNHD
-793 RAVEGEAVILQAMVN
+793 RAVEEEAVILQAMVN

-813 KILFTDGSPNGSESS
+813 KILFTEKETSDSAAASTGFDALDAALDALGDMNVTADPLGHAVMVPNVTAKWDDRNGTNIAYRTEIAKQFRQYSWKEASNVAQFGEEVLSVQCGRWNFYLYSNYKNVLSFFDQES
-828 DPAPDDTAFQADLQL
+828 DPKGYPYAFEITNTGAENAVWDAFYKWYEEAVAADNGKQAVTTTATDTLSRDSITKSADSYVDL
-843 ASNGGASWL
+843 
-852 SLNTDGMA
+852 DGYLWYIFS
-860 VGGHDPKDSA
+860 GK
-870 PTVLLDT
+870 L
-877 CDYKEYDPSESSP
+877 CRWRE
-890 SGSAVPPGGGN
+890 GSAVETICTLPIDTLTDSPVRATLSIMVSRVALRYHIGGATMG
-901 PLALCLS
+901 
-908 LSNSARFTFYE
+908 T
-919 GSDFMLY
+919 
-926 QHGDT
+926 
-931 RYYKVSSYGDYAT
+931 YAT
-944 IFDAMLAWYNKT
+944 ELYNSDGKQYVKIDGYESIAFDNHGNIVKT
-956 PDKEATFESDLVL
+956 LQFP
-969 ASNAATVDILAFCP
+969 P
-983 ASGESG
+983 AQNNLSI
-989 SHAPLLTGYSVALDS
+989 S
-1004 YEYKPIDKP
+1004 YD
-1013 KNLDGLD
+1013 
-1020 SVELWPHNAQATCLI
+1020 
-1035 FYKGTNTVKYVSG
+1035 SG
-1048 KSERYYRA
+1048 KTWTSIGDADYFYGSVTEEGDIVNYTRA
-1056 VGDFSIV
+1056 DLTIR
-1063 DNDGRTLYDLMRV
+1063 DGYVYTTAVYDV
-1076 WYDTAEYS
+1076 HHEKS
-1084 DMLTSDVRA
+1084 DDPL
-1093 QSKSFS
+1093 
-1099 WQEAAQN
+1099 
-1106 WANAYYGTQKEVTSG
+1106 VTH
-1121 SIYKFTWLNVT
+1121 
-1132 VNPAEET
+1132 
-1139 TQAKRKAGEIDD
+1139 
-1151 NTYCFAV
+1151 AV
-1158 RVEFTAESANALQSA
+1158 RISI
-1173 MAGNT
+1173 
-1178 VKCEN
+1178 K
-1183 PAAPK
+1183 
-1188 DAYEFYRCCTI
+1188 
-1199 QLRDDGRW
+1199 
-1207 YGTELGTGWLCA
+1207 TGAQEILD
-1219 IPKKEGLPPPF
+1219 
-1230 FAVFQRRA
+1230 
-1238 GKSTGTSQRYVV
+1238 

>member
-21 AMLVLKPLWR
+21 AMLILKPLWR

-132 YLAGAAAFLL
+132 YLAGTAAFLL

-157 WKRDVSRADYAAML
+157 WKRDVFRADYAAML

-264 ACDSAATDGLE
+264 ACDSAATDDLDRA
-275 LPERAAYSRTL
+275 ERAAYSRTL

-342 ISWGERAQKNDDP
+342 VGWGERAQTQKNDDP

-609 YGEKTGYQV
+609 YGEKTGYQI
-618 IGTYTGNDGLWYNG
+618 IGTSMSNDGLWYNG
-632 CSYSGEEKYYLHDF
+632 CGYGVDLKYYLHDF
-646 YVDYAGL
+646 YIDYAGL

-813 KILFTDGSPNGSESS
+813 KILPTTDPVLDN
-828 DPAPDDTAFQADLQL
+828 PAFKADLQL
-843 ASNGGASWL
+843 ATNGGASWMYL
-852 SLNTDGMA
+852 SKNSAA
-860 VGGHDPKDSA
+860 VSDCNMRNVT
-870 PTVLLDT
+870 PTVKLDECSYALLNEEFTPDDGKQT
-877 CDYKEYDPSESSP
+877 
-890 SGSAVPPGGGN
+890 
-901 PLALCLS
+901 LTLW
-908 LSNSARFTFYE
+908 LSNNDSSHLAFYE
-919 GSDFMLY
+919 GTNVMLY
-926 QHGDT
+926 QRDDA
-931 RYYKVSSYGDYAT
+931 RYYKVSNFGDYAT
-944 IFDAMLAWYNKT
+944 LYDAMLAWFNSAQSGTEPSDASSATTTNAVSRDSLIKAADSYVDLGGYLWYTAGGKFYRWHEGGSVETLRELPYNDVTDQPAIATLAVEYDQVALRWHIGGATTGTTMLELYGADGKRTMELDGSAPFAISGNTIVKLRSFPPTTGNLLLSTDGGKT
-956 PDKEATFESDLVL
+956 W
-969 ASNAATVDILAFCP
+969 
-983 ASGESG
+983 SGLGDADWFYGSVTEDSSG
-989 SHAPLLTGYSVALDS
+989 STSYALADLTIRDGYVYTTAVYD
-1004 YEYKPIDKP
+1004 IDHQK
-1013 KNLDGLD
+1013 
-1020 SVELWPHNAQATCLI
+1020 
-1035 FYKGTNTVKYVSG
+1035 
-1048 KSERYYRA
+1048 
-1056 VGDFSIV
+1056 
-1063 DNDGRTLYDLMRV
+1063 
-1076 WYDTAEYS
+1076 
-1084 DMLTSDVRA
+1084 TSDPL
-1093 QSKSFS
+1093 
-1099 WQEAAQN
+1099 
-1106 WANAYYGTQKEVTSG
+1106 VTHS
-1121 SIYKFTWLNVT
+1121 
-1132 VNPAEET
+1132 
-1139 TQAKRKAGEIDD
+1139 
-1151 NTYCFAV
+1151 V
-1158 RVEFTAESANALQSA
+1158 RVNL
-1173 MAGNT
+1173 
-1178 VKCEN
+1178 K
-1183 PAAPK
+1183 
-1188 DAYEFYRCCTI
+1188 
-1199 QLRDDGRW
+1199 
-1207 YGTELGTGWLCA
+1207 TGAQEILD
-1219 IPKKEGLPPPF
+1219 
-1230 FAVFQRRA
+1230 
-1238 GKSTGTSQRYVV
+1238 

>member
-157 WKRDVSRADYAAML
+157 WKRDVARADYASLL

-209 RYDVQELRYILR
+209 HYDVQELRYILR

-342 ISWGERAQKNDDP
+342 VSWGERAQKNDDP

-363 DILLYEAPAF
+363 DTLLYEAPGF

-379 GTYPSFRTTTNTAGE
+379 GAYPTFRTATNPAGE
-394 KYVTLCDA
+394 KYVTMFNDLGYA
-402 WGSTSIY
+402 LIY
-409 GPMEEYTLEKQ
+409 GPMEEYKLEKQ

-427 STKASPVDDLI
+427 NTRDASPVDDLM
-438 QNNKSAWSGHCEEA
+438 QHNKSAWTGYCEEA
-452 SDGQPNQ
+452 KDSQPYQ
-459 VYLLKQKDGS
+459 AYLLEQEDGTI
-469 VYLGLA
+469 YLGLSA
-475 GDYEEDGSELFCS
+475 DYAEDGSECFCM
-488 VFRLNEQVNPIYA
+488 VYRLEKEDDTIYA
-501 SMDDYAAACVED
+501 SMDDYAAERVAE
-513 LKKGTMTYSVSENND
+513 LKKGTMIYSVSENND

-793 RAVEGEAVILQAMVN
+793 RAVEGEAAILQAMTD
-808 SFRTS
+808 SFTITG
-813 KILFTDGSPNGSESS
+813 KILLTQEDASAASTGFDALDAALDALGDMNVTADPLGHAVMVPNATAKWDDRNGTNIAYRAEIAKQFRQYSWKEASNVAQFGEEVLSVQCGRWNFYLYSNYKNVLSFFDQES
-828 DPAPDDTAFQADLQL
+828 DPKGYPYAFEITNAGAENAVWDAFYKWYEEAVAADNGKQTVTPAATDTLSRASITKSADSYVDNDDYLWYI
-843 ASNGGASWL
+843 SGGKLCRWR
-852 SLNTDGMA
+852 
-860 VGGHDPKDSA
+860 
-870 PTVLLDT
+870 
-877 CDYKEYDPSESSP
+877 E
-890 SGSAVPPGGGN
+890 GSAVETICTLPIDSLTDSPVR
-901 PLALCLS
+901 ATLS
-908 LSNSARFTFYE
+908 I
-919 GSDFMLY
+919 M
-926 QHGDT
+926 
-931 RYYKVSSYGDYAT
+931 VSR
-944 IFDAMLAWYNKT
+944 
-956 PDKEATFESDLVL
+956 
-969 ASNAATVDILAFCP
+969 
-983 ASGESG
+983 
-989 SHAPLLTGYSVALDS
+989 VALRYHIGGATMGTYVTELYNSDGEQYVKIDGYESIAFDNHGNIVKTLQFPPAQNNLSIS
-1004 YEYKPIDKP
+1004 YD
-1013 KNLDGLD
+1013 
-1020 SVELWPHNAQATCLI
+1020 
-1035 FYKGTNTVKYVSG
+1035 SG
-1048 KSERYYRA
+1048 KTWTSIGDADYFYGSVTENNDSISYAPADLSIRDGYVYTTA
-1056 VGDFSIV
+1056 VYDINHEKSS
-1063 DNDGRTLYDLMRV
+1063 DTL
-1076 WYDTAEYS
+1076 
-1084 DMLTSDVRA
+1084 
-1093 QSKSFS
+1093 
-1099 WQEAAQN
+1099 
-1106 WANAYYGTQKEVTSG
+1106 VTH
-1121 SIYKFTWLNVT
+1121 
-1132 VNPAEET
+1132 
-1139 TQAKRKAGEIDD
+1139 
-1151 NTYCFAV
+1151 AV
-1158 RVEFTAESANALQSA
+1158 RISI
-1173 MAGNT
+1173 
-1178 VKCEN
+1178 K
-1183 PAAPK
+1183 
-1188 DAYEFYRCCTI
+1188 
-1199 QLRDDGRW
+1199 
-1207 YGTELGTGWLCA
+1207 TGAQEILD
-1219 IPKKEGLPPPF
+1219 
-1230 FAVFQRRA
+1230 
-1238 GKSTGTSQRYVV
+1238 